1 MFTLEPALDIP
12 SDSETLL
19 RSHAKDAIVVT
30 ETTYLNDDMQETSGP
45 SSAFTVE
52 DNTVCIVGMACHLPG
67 GITSPSGLWDYV
79 YNKKTAQCTVPLDRY
94 NIEGFYHKDGSRA
107 GVMSVDGGYFI
118 KEDVRKFD
126 PSFFGINNLE
136 ASYMDPQQRKL
147 LEVVYECFENAGLS
161 MEDVSGS
168 NTAVFVGN
176 FTVDYSVM
184 QSRDT
189 DYVHRLAATGGG
201 TSIMS
206 NRISH
211 VFNLHGPSFTLDTAC
226 SSTIYA
232 LHQAVNAIKNGDCDS
247 AIVAGANL
255 ITSPE
260 QHFGTAKGGF
270 LSATS
275 ACHTFDTSADGY
287 ARAEALNAIYI
298 TRLSSAMKSDRKVH
312 AVIRGTA
319 INANGKTPGITLPD
333 AKMQAA
339 VIRKAYQNAGLSFA
353 DTDYVECHGT
363 GTPVGDPIE
372 VDGIAA
378 CFAGREGEPL
388 RIGSVKTNM
397 GHSEAAS
404 GLTSIIKVA
413 LAFEHGVIPPT
424 YGVKNVNPKLKL
436 KERNMKVLTEVEAW
450 PRALRRASVNS
461 FGYGGANGH
470 VILESIGSY
479 FVGSMVSSPV
489 SRTLASPYESDKDQV
504 FVLPFSASSSKSLE
518 ARRKQAIEAMEKTEP
533 NAVKALSAAMSK
545 RQTKMRLRDF
555 ILASAKPDSQPS
567 LIEMADTGDK
577 ASSGAQPLPFAFV
590 FTGQG
595 AQYAN
600 MAKELIEQDSG
611 FLASIR
617 DLDEVLQSL
626 PAEYKPSWTLEQ
638 TLLDKPTV
646 SKINDVTRSQP
657 ICTAVQVA
665 LVNMLRSWGVTPTAV
680 IGHSSGEIAAAY
692 GAGLLTASE
701 AILAAYFRGF
711 AVGKLLSR
719 GNMMAA
725 GVSPDAANSLIE
737 QLGLKEVRVACVN
750 APESVTISGTVND
763 IDALQAELQKEGK
776 FARKLETG
784 GRAYHSHMMVEI
796 GDLYETL
803 VTPYFT
809 SKKAVEMEA
818 EMFSTVGHSADVL
831 GTVDLSTN
839 MASYFRKNL
848 EQPVQFSAGLT
859 KMITGDK
866 YHLIEIGPH
875 SALKGPIQQI
885 RTGAKRDKEAV
896 PYSPTLVRKENA
908 YVCLKKLAGTLFSF
922 GHNLDWYAV
931 NSVPRHRALLTPP
944 LASYPWDYSKPLLW
958 HEPRASIEHRLRKH
972 IRHELLGTRATAGN
986 GIEWSWRNMPRM
998 SEMPWLRDHKLGE
1011 SQVVLPGAAYMAIAI
1026 EALSQ
1031 VLDVKDKLVAGEAFS
1046 FEFENINISAA
1057 FVVPD
1062 ENDAEA
1068 DSTEL
1073 HTVMSQRKISTAN
1086 TSGNWYEFSIS
1097 SWVSTVATL
1106 HCMGSIRVTES
1117 ALEPKDGS
1125 VEISGQGH
1133 EVWGM
1138 SRWYTKAKEE
1148 GLNFGPTFQS
1158 LTSLHTDGNRTST
1171 DSIATTYLAP
1181 PSAAANGMFYAMHP
1195 ITIDACFQAAIMGG
1209 TAGNVNTLRAYVPV
1223 FISNCS
1229 IQIPQGGSAALGSEE
1244 VRIHSRMEK
1253 TGFSTRAVA
1262 FTLRLPDGTPAIDM
1276 PHLRMNAYTGKAPVE
1291 PETSIYLQRQPCLRV
1306 QWKPDVLRLQPG
1318 SENAIQEYIS
1328 SFSEQQSDDLNDNG
1342 ALMVFAALLDLFGH
1356 KVPRMSV
1363 LELGQERQWTPKDCQ
1378 SILGKDTAFPRFRL
1392 WNDGKLGEDSKIAI
1406 ENAKSSDPYDAIL
1419 IPHLSVS
1426 KKLWSNAVEE
1436 VISRV
1441 SDDGIVIT
1449 RKTKDA
1455 VSALKAAGFVTLEL
1469 PNETLIAV
1477 RGPKQTGLENKEV
1490 VIVKPNQSSPSIDSL
1505 ADAVA
1510 AHLKKNAGVVQL
1522 STVTIDSIETAN
1534 LNDQVVCVS
1543 LLEMEH
1549 EFLATI
1555 SSEDMDRFRKIT
1567 DNVGDLLWLTG
1578 ANMLSA
1584 PNPDLTLSSGLSRA
1598 LMLEQPALR
1607 YAVLDIGADA
1617 AKPNYVESICNNVSA
1632 ALTFRYATDDKEFIQ
1647 KDGILYISRFAPDVE
1662 LNALFRQRMTP
1673 DTMKLVPL
1681 GEVGPAKLSIGQVGM
1696 TDTIHF
1702 QQVSER
1708 KTTPP
1713 AGFVDVDLRAVGLNA
1728 KDIYAL
1734 NGRAETRSATTAL
1747 DFGGVIS
1754 AIGPDVKHLQVG
1766 DRVAG
1771 FVPNHFGTTERV
1783 TVQAVHKMLP
1793 EEEFAVL
1800 PTLLTVYCTAL
1811 VALRDRA
1818 HLRAGE
1824 SILIHSGAGAFG
1836 LAAITM
1842 AKHMGA
1848 TVFATV
1854 GSQSKRDYLVNEM
1867 GVPTENI
1874 FHSRNASFMD
1884 DIMAATGGRGVNVIV
1899 NSLVGDLMHAS
1910 WSCIAPFGR
1919 FVEIGKRELIDAGKL
1934 DMRIFLKN
1942 ATFTAFDLSEF
1953 FYAEDNYYQNVVYS
1967 YTAEVIELYRAGI
1980 IKASPIATFDVAEIG
1995 QAYRYFGNKDRVGK
2009 VVISMENPNSLVQVV
2024 PAAYQSVFHPE
2035 KTYLL
2040 VGCLGGLGRSLSRW
2054 MMSRGARKFCF
2065 LGRSGCDKP
2074 SAAELVNRLRDAGAS
2089 VTVVRGD
2096 VSNEDQVREAVA
2108 ASAKDGPIG
2117 GVVQAAM
2124 GLSEALFSVM
2134 TNKAWHTGI
2143 QPKWRGSWNLHNA
2156 LEGHDA
2162 DLDFF
2167 LLTSSISGS
2176 CGTATESNYCSAN
2189 GFLDTFARWRRSQ
2202 GKPAVSV
2209 GLGMISEV
2217 GYLHENPEIEAMLLR
2232 KGIQPLNEDEFLQV
2246 LDYGIAGPGSDA
2258 EFARGVPMTSES
2270 AHILTGLESYGVRK
2284 LMAQG
2289 FEVNNGVMD
2298 ESRTSILAA
2307 SLLSE
2312 KDAKEEEKGADIG
2325 QLLAAAEWVKD
2336 VPANAL
2342 SMLMSEASAPTM
2354 LDAILRLTKKRF
2366 SNLILMQLDAVDDRA
2381 PLPSFGVDSM
2391 LAAEFR
2397 TWFFNTFKIDVPF
2410 LDIVSPQKSLH
2421 TLAEFVE
2428 EKLMASWAS

>member
-1 MFTLEPALDIP
+1 MFTLEPALDAL
-12 SDSETLL
+12 SDSDSAL
-19 RSHAKDAIVVT
+19 RGAKDAVVLT
-30 ETTYLNDDMQETSGP
+30 ETAYLSDEAQETSGP
-45 SSAFTVE
+45 SSDFAVE

-79 YNKKTAQCTVPLDRY
+79 YNKKSAQCTVPLDRY

-107 GVMSVDGGYFI
+107 GVMNVDGGYFI
-118 KEDVRKFD
+118 QEDVRNFD
-126 PSFFGINNLE
+126 ASFFGINNLE

-232 LHQAVNAIKNGDCDS
+232 LHQAINAIKNRDCDS
-247 AIVAGANL
+247 AVVAGANL

-270 LSATS
+270 LSPTS
-275 ACHTFDTSADGY
+275 TCHTFDISADGY
-287 ARAEALNAIYI
+287 ARAEALNAIYV
-298 TRLSSAMKSDRKVH
+298 TRLSSAIKSERKIH

-424 YGVKNVNPKLKL
+424 YGVKNLNPKLRL

-450 PRALRRASVNS
+450 PRALRRAGVNS

-470 VILESIGSY
+470 VILESIDSY
-479 FVGSMVSSPV
+479 FVGSLVSSP
-489 SRTLASPYESDKDQV
+489 TLKSLPPPHESDKGQV

-518 ARRKQAIEAMEKTEP
+518 ARRRQAIEMLEKTEANGLKP
-533 NAVKALSAAMSK
+533 LAIAMSK
-545 RQTKMRLRDF
+545 RQTKMRLRDY
-555 ILASAKPDSQPS
+555 ILASAKPGSQPTP
-567 LIEMADTGDK
+567 LEMADVGDK
-577 ASSGAQPLPFAFV
+577 AGSSAQPLLFGFV

-600 MAKELIEQDSG
+600 MAKELVEHDAG

-638 TLLDKPTV
+638 TILDKPSE

-657 ICTAVQVA
+657 ICTAVQIA
-665 LVNMLRSWGVTPTAV
+665 LVNTLRSWGVTPTSV

-692 GAGLLTASE
+692 SAGHLTASE

-711 AVGKLLSR
+711 AVGQLQSR
-719 GNMMAA
+719 GCMMAA
-725 GVSPDAANSLIE
+725 GITPESANALIE
-737 QLGLKEVRVACVN
+737 KLGLKEVRVACVN
-750 APESVTISGTVND
+750 APESVTLSGAVKD
-763 IDALQAELQKEGK
+763 VDALQSELQTEGK

-784 GRAYHSHMMVEI
+784 GRAYHSHMMAEI
-796 GDLYETL
+796 GDMYEAL
-803 VTPYFT
+803 VSPYMAT
-809 SKKAVEMEA
+809 KSVADSDA
-818 EMFSTVGHSADVL
+818 TMFSTVGHSSDGLKVIEPR
-831 GTVDLSTN
+831 TN
-839 MASYFRKNL
+839 MASYFRTNL
-848 EQPVQFSAGLT
+848 EQPVQFSAGLAT
-859 KMITGDK
+859 MITGQK
-866 YHLIEIGPH
+866 HHLIEIGPH

-885 RTGAKRDKEAV
+885 RSSAKLDKEAV

-908 YVCLKKLAGTLFSF
+908 YLCLKKLAGTLYSY
-922 GHNLDWYAV
+922 GHNLDWHSV
-931 NSVPRHRALLTPP
+931 NGISRYRALPTPP
-944 LASYPWDYSKPLLW
+944 LASYPWDYSKPLPW
-958 HEPRASIEHRLRKH
+958 HEPRASVEHRLRKH

-986 GIEWSWRNMPRM
+986 GIEWCWRNIPRM
-998 SEMPWLRDHKLGE
+998 SEMSWLRDHKLGE
-1011 SQVVLPGAAYMAIAI
+1011 TQVVLPGAAYMAMAI

-1031 VLDVKDKLVAGEAFS
+1031 VQDIKGALIAGEAFS
-1046 FEFENINISAA
+1046 FDFENVNISAA

-1062 ENDAEA
+1062 ESDSTA

-1073 HTVMSQRKISTAN
+1073 HTVMSRRKISTTN
-1086 TSGNWYEFSIS
+1086 TSADWHEFSIS
-1097 SWVSTVATL
+1097 SWVSGVAML
-1106 HCMGSIRVTES
+1106 HCMGSIRVVNSTLKPE
-1117 ALEPKDGS
+1117 DGA
-1125 VEISGQGH
+1125 VLIQENGH

-1148 GLNFGPTFQS
+1148 GLNFGSSFQS
-1158 LTSLHTDGNRTST
+1158 LTSLHTDGNREST
-1171 DSIATTYLAP
+1171 DSIATTLLDP
-1181 PSAAANGMFYAMHP
+1181 PSAATAGMFYAMHP

-1209 TAGNVNTLRAYVPV
+1209 TAGNINTLRAYVPV
-1223 FISNCS
+1223 FISSCS
-1229 IQIPQGGSAALGSEE
+1229 IQIPKGGSASLGTEE

-1262 FTLRLPDGTPAIDM
+1262 FTLRLPDGTPVIDM

-1291 PETSIYLQRQPCLRV
+1291 PEASIYLQRQPCLRV

-1318 SENAIQEYIS
+1318 SEDAIQAYIA
-1328 SFSEQQSDDLNDNG
+1328 SFAAEQSEDLNDNG
-1342 ALMVFAALLDLFGH
+1342 ALVVFAALLDLYGH

-1363 LELGQERQWTPKDCQ
+1363 LELGQERHWTPKDCQ

-1392 WNDGKLGEDSKIAI
+1392 WNDGKFGNDGRITVEDTKYPG
-1406 ENAKSSDPYDAIL
+1406 PYDVVL

-1426 KKLWSNAVEE
+1426 RTLWARAADNILSL
-1436 VISRV
+1436 V
-1441 SDDGIVIT
+1441 SDDGIIIT

-1455 VSALKAAGFVTLEL
+1455 VLALQAEGFVSVQLS
-1469 PNETLIAV
+1469 NETLIAV
-1477 RGPKQTGLENKEV
+1477 RGPKQTEQQTKEV
-1490 VIVKPNQSSPSIDSL
+1490 VIVKPNQSSSSIDLLATAVEAHLRETGVVKLRTKTLDSIDS
-1505 ADAVA
+1505 V
-1510 AHLKKNAGVVQL
+1510 
-1522 STVTIDSIETAN
+1522 N
-1534 LNDQVVCVS
+1534 LNEHVACLS
-1543 LLEMEH
+1543 FLEMEH
-1549 EFLATI
+1549 EFLATM

-1567 DNVGDLLWLTG
+1567 DNVGCLLWLTG
-1578 ANMLSA
+1578 ANMLSD

-1607 YAVLDIGADA
+1607 YTILDVGADLP
-1617 AKPNYVESICNNVSA
+1617 KLNYKESICNSMTA
-1632 ALTFRYATDDKEFIQ
+1632 ALTCRYDTDDKEFIQ
-1647 KDGILYISRFAPDVE
+1647 KEGVLYISRFAPDVE
-1662 LNALFRQRMTP
+1662 LNALFRQRMSP
-1673 DTMKLVPL
+1673 GAMKLVPL
-1681 GEVGPAKLSIGQVGM
+1681 GQVGPAKLSIGQVGM

-1713 AGFVDVDLRAVGLNA
+1713 AGFVDVELRAVGLNA

-1754 AIGPDVKHLQVG
+1754 AVGPDVEHLKVG

-1783 TVQAVHKMLP
+1783 PMQAVHKMLLK
-1793 EEEFAVL
+1793 EEFTVL

-1811 VALRDRA
+1811 VALKDRA

-1854 GSQSKRDYLVNEM
+1854 GSRAKRDYLINEM
-1867 GVPTENI
+1867 GVPPENI

-1884 DIMAATGGRGVNVIV
+1884 DILATTSGRGVNVIV

-1934 DMRIFLKN
+1934 DMRVFLKN

-1953 FYAEDNYYQNVVYS
+1953 FYAEESYYQDVVYG
-1967 YTAEVIELYRAGI
+1967 YTAQVIDMYRAGI
-1980 IKASPIATFDVAEIG
+1980 IKPSPIATFDVADIG

-2009 VVISMENPNSLVQVV
+2009 VVISLENPNSLVQVV
-2024 PAAYQSVFHPE
+2024 PLSYQSVFDPD

-2065 LGRSGCDKP
+2065 LGRSGCDKS
-2074 SAAELVNRLRDAGAS
+2074 SAAELVKRLRDAGAN

-2096 VSNEDQVREAVA
+2096 VSNEDHVREAVA
-2108 ASAKDGPIG
+2108 TCAKDGPLG

-2143 QPKWRGSWNLHNA
+2143 QPKWKGSWNLHNA
-2156 LEGHDA
+2156 LEGHDSQ
-2162 DLDFF
+2162 LDFF
-2167 LLTSSISGS
+2167 LLTSSVSGS

-2189 GFLDTFARWRRSQ
+2189 GFLDSFARWRRSQ

-2217 GYLHENPEIEAMLLR
+2217 GYLHENPDIEAMLLR

-2246 LDYGIAGPGSDA
+2246 LDYGISGPGSDG
-2258 EFARGVPMTSES
+2258 EFIRGAPMSSES

-2312 KDAKEEEKGADIG
+2312 KDAKEDEKGADAG
-2325 QLLAAAEWVKD
+2325 QLLAASEWVKD
-2336 VPANAL
+2336 VPKSAL
-2342 SMLMSEASAPTM
+2342 SILMPEASAPTM
-2354 LDAILRLTKKRF
+2354 LEAILRLTKKRF
-2366 SNLILMQLDAVDDRA
+2366 SNLILMQLDAVDDSA

-2397 TWFFNTFKIDVPF
+2397 TWFFNTFKVDVPF
-2410 LDIVSPQKSLH
+2410 LDIVSPQKSLR

-2428 EKLMASWAS
+2428 EKLIASWSG

>member
-12 SDSETLL
+12 SDSESLL
-19 RSHAKDAIVVT
+19 HSHTKKAIVVT
-30 ETTYLNDDMQETSGP
+30 ETSYLNDDIQETSGP
-45 SSAFTVE
+45 SSDVTIE

-79 YNKKTAQCTVPLDRY
+79 YNKKSAQCTVPLDRY

-107 GVMSVDGGYFI
+107 GAMSVDGGYFI
-118 KEDVRKFD
+118 QEDVRKFD

-147 LEVVYECFENAGLS
+147 LEVVYECFENSGLS

-232 LHQAVNAIKNGDCDS
+232 LHQAVNAIKNGDCDA

-270 LSATS
+270 LSPTS

-339 VIRKAYQNAGLSFA
+339 VIRKAYQNAGLLFS

-424 YGVKNVNPKLKL
+424 YGIKNLNPKLKL
-436 KERNMKVLTEVEAW
+436 KERNIKVLTEVEAW
-450 PRALRRASVNS
+450 PRALRRAGVNS

-470 VILESIGSY
+470 VILESIDSY
-479 FVGSMVSSPV
+479 FVGSLVSSPIT
-489 SRTLASPYESDKDQV
+489 RTLPDPYESDKDQI
-504 FVLPFSASSSKSLE
+504 FVLPFSASSTKSLE
-518 ARRKQAIEAMEKTEP
+518 ARRKQAVEAMEKSEVNTLKP
-533 NAVKALSAAMSK
+533 LAAAMGK
-545 RQTKMRLRDF
+545 HLTKMRLRDYV
-555 ILASAKPDSQPS
+555 LASANISSQPT
-567 LIEMADTGDK
+567 LIEIADAGDK
-577 ASSGAQPLPFAFV
+577 ASPGTQPLPIAFV

-600 MAKELIEQDSG
+600 MAKELIEQDFG

-617 DLDEVLQSL
+617 DLDEILQSL
-626 PAEYKPSWTLEQ
+626 PSEYKPSWTLEQ
-638 TLLDKPTV
+638 TILDKVAT
-646 SKINDVTRSQP
+646 SNINDVTRSQP
-657 ICTAVQVA
+657 ICTAVQIT
-665 LVNMLRSWGVTPTAV
+665 LVNILRSWGVVPSAV

-711 AVGKLLSR
+711 AVGQLQSR
-719 GNMMAA
+719 GTMMAA
-725 GVSPDAANSLIE
+725 GITPDSANALIG
-737 QLGLKEVRVACVN
+737 QLGLEEVRVACVN
-750 APESVTISGTVND
+750 APESVTLSGTAKD
-763 IDALQAELQKEGK
+763 IDILQAELQKEGK
-776 FARKLETG
+776 FVRKLETG
-784 GRAYHSHMMVEI
+784 GRAYHSHMMAEI
-796 GDLYETL
+796 GDLYESL

-809 SKKAVEMEA
+809 NKTVDEMEA
-818 EMFSTVGHSADVL
+818 KMFSTVGHSADAL
-831 GTVDLSTN
+831 GTINQSTN
-839 MASYFRKNL
+839 MAWYFRKNL
-848 EQPVQFSAGLT
+848 EQPVQFCAGLT
-859 KMITGDK
+859 NMITSSK
-866 YHLIEIGPH
+866 YHLIEVGPH
-875 SALKGPIQQI
+875 SALKGPIKQI
-885 RTGAKRDKEAV
+885 RTSAKHDKDTI

-908 YVCLKKLAGTLFSF
+908 YVCLKKLAGTLFSY
-922 GHNLDWYAV
+922 GHSLDWYAI
-931 NSVPRHRALLTPP
+931 NNVPRYRALPTPP

-958 HEPRASIEHRLRKH
+958 HEPRASVEHRLRKH
-972 IRHELLGTRATAGN
+972 VRHELLGTRATAGN
-986 GIEWSWRNMPRM
+986 GTEWCWRNIPRM

-1011 SQVVLPGAAYMAIAI
+1011 SQVVLPGAAYMAMAI

-1031 VLDVKDKLVAGEAFS
+1031 VQNIKAQLVAGSPFS
-1046 FEFENINISAA
+1046 FEFENVNISAA

-1062 ENDAEA
+1062 ESDAEA
-1068 DSTEL
+1068 DNTEL
-1073 HTVMSQRKISTAN
+1073 HTVLTPRKISTAN
-1086 TSGNWYEFSIS
+1086 TSANWHEFSIS
-1097 SWVSTVATL
+1097 SWVSGVATL
-1106 HCMGSIRVTES
+1106 HCMGSIRVVKSTMK
-1117 ALEPKDGS
+1117 PKDGS
-1125 VEISGQGH
+1125 VMISDDGH

-1138 SRWYTKAKEE
+1138 SRWYNKAKEE
-1148 GLNFGPTFQS
+1148 GLNFGPMFQS
-1158 LTSLHTDGNRTST
+1158 LTSLHTDGNRNST
-1171 DSIATTYLAP
+1171 DSIATTHLQP
-1181 PSAAANGMFYAMHP
+1181 PSPAATGMFYAIHP

-1209 TAGNVNTLRAYVPV
+1209 TAGNINTLRAYVPV
-1223 FISNCS
+1223 FVSRCS
-1229 IQIPQGGSAALGSEE
+1229 IQIPQGGSASLGKKE
-1244 VRIHSRMEK
+1244 VRIHSRIEK

-1318 SENAIQEYIS
+1318 SESAIREYIS
-1328 SFSEQQSDDLNDNG
+1328 SFASQQSDDLNDNG
-1342 ALMVFAALLDLFGH
+1342 ALIVFAALLDLFGH

-1363 LELGQERQWTPKDCQ
+1363 LELGKECQWTPKDCQ
-1378 SILGKDTAFPRFRL
+1378 PILGKDTVFPRFRL
-1392 WNDGKLGEDSKIAI
+1392 WEDGRLDDDNKIVVNNTKNSAL
-1406 ENAKSSDPYDAIL
+1406 YDVVL

-1426 KKLWSNAVEE
+1426 KEIWAKAADEITSL
-1436 VISRV
+1436 I
-1441 SDDGIVIT
+1441 SDDGIIIT
-1449 RKTKDA
+1449 RRTKDA
-1455 VSALKAAGFVTLEL
+1455 VSALKVAGFAALEL
-1469 PNETLIAV
+1469 PNETLVAV
-1477 RGPKQTGLENKEV
+1477 RSPKKTGLEGKEV
-1490 VIVKPNQSSPSIDSL
+1490 VIVTPKEDSPFISSL
-1505 ADAVA
+1505 ATAVA
-1510 AHLKKNAGVVQL
+1510 THLKMAAGVEHL
-1522 STVTIDSIETAN
+1522 TTITIDSIETVN
-1534 LNDQVVCVS
+1534 LNAQVVCIS

-1578 ANMLSA
+1578 ANMLSS

-1607 YAVLDIGADA
+1607 YAILDVGADIS
-1617 AKPNYVESICNNVSA
+1617 KPHSLDSIFNSISA
-1632 ALTFRYATDDKEFIQ
+1632 ALTFRYVTDDNEFIQ
-1647 KDGILYISRFAPDVE
+1647 RDGILYVSRFAPDIE

-1673 DTMKLVPL
+1673 EAMKLVPL

-1702 QQVSER
+1702 QQLSER
-1708 KTTPP
+1708 KAPPP
-1713 AGFVDVDLRAVGLNA
+1713 AGYVDVDLRAVGLNA
-1728 KDIYAL
+1728 KDVYAL

-1754 AIGPDVKHLQVG
+1754 AIGPDVKHLKVG
-1766 DRVAG
+1766 DHVAG
-1771 FVPNHFGTTERV
+1771 FFPNHFGTTERV
-1783 TVQAVHKMLP
+1783 PVQAVHKMLQ
-1793 EEEFAVL
+1793 EEEFTIL

-1836 LAAITM
+1836 LAAITL

-1854 GSQSKRDYLVNEM
+1854 GSQSKREYLVEEM

-1874 FHSRNASFMD
+1874 FNSRNASFME
-1884 DIMAATGGRGVNVIV
+1884 DIVSATGGRGVNVIV

-1934 DMRIFLKN
+1934 DMRVFLKN

-1953 FYAEDNYYQNVVYS
+1953 FYAEDTYYQDVVYG
-1967 YTAEVIELYRAGI
+1967 YTAEVIEMYRAGI
-1980 IKASPIATFDVAEIG
+1980 IKSSPITSFDVAEIG
-1995 QAYRYFGNKDRVGK
+1995 HAYRYFGNKDRVGK
-2009 VVISMENPNSLVQVV
+2009 VVISMENPKSLVQVV
-2024 PAAYQSVFHPE
+2024 PASYQSVFHPE

-2054 MMSRGARKFCF
+2054 MMARGARKFCF

-2074 SAAELVNRLRDAGAS
+2074 SASELVNRLRYAGAS

-2108 ASAKDGPIG
+2108 ACAKEGPIG
-2117 GVVQAAM
+2117 GIVQAAM

-2134 TNKAWHTGI
+2134 SNKAWHTGI
-2143 QPKWRGSWNLHNA
+2143 QPKWKGSWNLHNA

-2176 CGTATESNYCSAN
+2176 CGTATESNYCAAN
-2189 GFLDTFARWRRSQ
+2189 GFLDSFARWRRSQ

-2232 KGIQPLNEDEFLQV
+2232 KGIQPLNEDEFLQI
-2246 LDYGIAGPGSDA
+2246 LDYGISGPGSDA
-2258 EFARGVPMTSES
+2258 EFTRGMPMTSDC

-2312 KDAKEEEKGADIG
+2312 KDAKEEAKGADVG
-2325 QLLAAAEWVKD
+2325 LLLAAAEWVKD
-2336 VPANAL
+2336 IPANAL
-2342 SMLMSEASAPTM
+2342 PMLMPEASAPTM

-2410 LDIVSPQKSLH
+2410 LDIVSPQKSLK

-2428 EKLMASWAS
+2428 GKLIASWAN

>member
-12 SDSETLL
+12 SDSESLL
-19 RSHAKDAIVVT
+19 RSHAKEAMVVT
-30 ETTYLNDDMQETSGP
+30 ETSYLNDDIQDTSGP

-79 YNKKTAQCTVPLDRY
+79 YNKKSAQCTVPLDRY
-94 NIEGFYHKDGSRA
+94 NIEGFYHEDGSRA
-107 GVMSVDGGYFI
+107 GVMSIDGGYFI
-118 KEDVRKFD
+118 QEDVRKFD
-126 PSFFGINNLE
+126 ASFFGINNLE

-232 LHQAVNAIKNGDCDS
+232 LHQAVNAIKNGDCDA

-270 LSATS
+270 LSPTS

-298 TRLSSAMKSDRKVH
+298 TRLSSAMKSDRKIH

-339 VIRKAYQNAGLSFA
+339 VIRKAYQNSGLSFA

-424 YGVKNVNPKLKL
+424 YGIKNLNPKLKL

-450 PRALRRASVNS
+450 PRALRRAGVNS

-470 VILESIGSY
+470 VILESIDSY
-479 FVGSMVSSPV
+479 FVGSLVSSPV
-489 SRTLASPYESDKDQV
+489 TRALSYPYELDKDQI

-518 ARRKQAIEAMEKTEP
+518 ARRKQAIEAMEKSEA
-533 NAVKALSAAMSK
+533 NALKPLAAAMSK
-545 RQTKMRLRDF
+545 RQTKMRLRDYV
-555 ILASAKPDSQPS
+555 LASANHSSQPT
-567 LIEMADTGDK
+567 LIEMADVGDK
-577 ASSGAQPLPFAFV
+577 PSSGAQPLPFAFV

-600 MAKELIEQDSG
+600 MAKELIEQDFG
-611 FLASIR
+611 FVSSIR

-638 TLLDKPTV
+638 TILDKPAA

-665 LVNMLRSWGVTPTAV
+665 LVNMLQSWGVTPTAV

-711 AVGKLLSR
+711 AVGQLKTR
-719 GNMMAA
+719 GRMMAA
-725 GVSPDAANSLIE
+725 GITRESANALIK
-737 QLGLKEVRVACVN
+737 QLELKEVRVACVN
-750 APESVTISGTVND
+750 APESVTLSGSVKD
-763 IDALQAELQKEGK
+763 IDAIQAELHKEGK

-796 GDLYETL
+796 GDLYESL
-803 VTPYFT
+803 VTPYLT
-809 SKKAVEMEA
+809 SNKVAEIEA
-818 EMFSTVGHSADVL
+818 QMFSTVGHSPDGL
-831 GTVDLSTN
+831 GTVDLFTN

-859 KMITGDK
+859 SMITGNN

-875 SALKGPIQQI
+875 SALKGPVQQI
-885 RTGAKRDKEAV
+885 RTSAKRDKEAI
-896 PYSPTLVRKENA
+896 PYSPTLVRKESA
-908 YVCLKKLAGTLFSF
+908 YVRLKMLAGTLFSY
-922 GHNLDWYAV
+922 GHNLDWYAI
-931 NSVPRHRALLTPP
+931 NNVPRYRVLPTPP
-944 LASYPWDYSKPLLW
+944 LASYPWDYSKPLPW
-958 HEPRASIEHRLRKH
+958 HEPRASVEHRLRKH
-972 IRHELLGTRATAGN
+972 VRHELLGTRATAGN
-986 GIEWSWRNMPRM
+986 GIDWFWRNIPRM
-998 SEMPWLRDHKLGE
+998 SEMPWLHDHKLGE
-1011 SQVVLPGAAYMAIAI
+1011 SQVVLPGAAYMAMSI

-1031 VLDVKDKLVAGEAFS
+1031 VQDIKSKLVAGQPFS
-1046 FEFENINISAA
+1046 FEFENVNISAA

-1062 ENDAEA
+1062 EKDAEA
-1068 DSTEL
+1068 GNTEL
-1073 HTVMSQRKISTAN
+1073 HTVMSPRKISTAN
-1086 TSGNWYEFSIS
+1086 SSGNWHEFSIS
-1097 SWVSTVATL
+1097 SWISGVATL
-1106 HCMGSIRVTES
+1106 HCMGSIRVVES
-1117 ALEPKDGS
+1117 AMKPKDGS
-1125 VEISGQGH
+1125 VMISSSGH

-1138 SRWYTKAKEE
+1138 SRWYAKAKEE

-1171 DSIATTYLAP
+1171 DSVATTVLDP
-1181 PSAAANGMFYAMHP
+1181 PSAAATGMFYAMHP

-1209 TAGNVNTLRAYVPV
+1209 TAGNINTLRAYVPV
-1223 FISNCS
+1223 FVSSCS
-1229 IQIPQGGSAALGSEE
+1229 IQIPQGGSACLGDEE
-1244 VRIHSRMEK
+1244 IRIHSRMEK

-1318 SENAIQEYIS
+1318 SETAIREYIA
-1328 SFSEQQSDDLNDNG
+1328 SFAAQQSDDLNDNG
-1342 ALMVFAALLDLFGH
+1342 ALIVFAALLDLFGH

-1363 LELGQERQWTPKDCQ
+1363 LELGQDCQWTPKDCQ
-1378 SILGKDTAFPRFRL
+1378 SILGKSTAFPRFRL
-1392 WNDGKLGEDSKIAI
+1392 WDDGKLGDDSKIVVD
-1406 ENAKSSDPYDAIL
+1406 NAKSSDPYDVVL

-1426 KKLWSNAVEE
+1426 KKIWAKAAAQIAPL
-1436 VISRV
+1436 V
-1441 SDDGIVIT
+1441 SDDGILIT

-1455 VSALKAAGFVTLEL
+1455 IPVLQTAGFVILEL

-1477 RGPKQTGLENKEV
+1477 HSPKQTGLENKEV
-1490 VIVKPNQSSPSIDSL
+1490 VIVKPNETSPSINAL
-1505 ADAVA
+1505 ATAVA
-1510 AHLKKNAGVVQL
+1510 THLKRNAGIEQL
-1522 STVTIDSIETAN
+1522 RTVTIDNIDTVS
-1534 LNDQVVCVS
+1534 LNAQVVCVS
-1543 LLEMEH
+1543 LLELER

-1607 YAVLDIGADA
+1607 YAILDVGADVF
-1617 AKPNYVESICNNVSA
+1617 KPNSMESICNSISA
-1632 ALTFRYATDDKEFIQ
+1632 VLPFRYATDDNEFIQ
-1647 KDGILYISRFAPDVE
+1647 KDGILYVSRFAPDVE
-1662 LNALFRQRMTP
+1662 LNAMFRQRMTP
-1673 DTMKLVPL
+1673 ETMKLVPL

-1696 TDTIHF
+1696 TDSIHF
-1702 QQVSER
+1702 QQISER

-1734 NGRAETRSATTAL
+1734 NGRAETRSVTTAL

-1754 AIGPDVKHLQVG
+1754 AVGPDVEHLKVG

-1783 TVQAVHKMLP
+1783 TVQAIHKMLP
-1793 EEEFAVL
+1793 EEEFTVL

-1842 AKHMGA
+1842 AKHIGA
-1848 TVFATV
+1848 TVYATV
-1854 GSQSKRDYLVNEM
+1854 GSQSKREYLVKEM

-1874 FHSRNASFMD
+1874 FNSRNASFKE
-1884 DIMAATGGRGVNVIV
+1884 DIVATTGGRGVDVIV

-1934 DMRIFLKN
+1934 DMRVFLKN
-1942 ATFTAFDLSEF
+1942 VTFTAFDLSEF
-1953 FYAEDNYYQNVVYS
+1953 FYAEDTYYQNVVYG
-1967 YTAEVIELYRAGI
+1967 YTAEVIDMYRAGI
-1980 IKASPIATFDVAEIG
+1980 IKSSPIATFDVAEIG

-2009 VVISMENPNSLVQVV
+2009 VVISMENPKSLVQVV
-2024 PAAYQSVFHPE
+2024 PASYQSVFHPE
-2035 KTYLL
+2035 KIYFL

-2108 ASAKDGPIG
+2108 ACAKDGPIG

-2143 QPKWRGSWNLHNA
+2143 QPKWKGSWNLHNA
-2156 LEGHDA
+2156 LEAHDA

-2189 GFLDTFARWRRSQ
+2189 GFLDSFARWRRSR

-2217 GYLHENPEIEAMLLR
+2217 GYLHENPDIEAMLLR

-2246 LDYGIAGPGSDA
+2246 LDYGISGPGSDA
-2258 EFARGVPMTSES
+2258 ELARGVPMTTES

-2312 KDAKEEEKGADIG
+2312 KDAKEGEKGADVG

-2336 VPANAL
+2336 VPTNAL
-2342 SMLMSEASAPTM
+2342 SMLLPEASAPTM

-2366 SNLILMQLDAVDDRA
+2366 SNLILMQLDAVDDSA

-2397 TWFFNTFKIDVPF
+2397 TWFFNIFKIDVPF
-2410 LDIVSPQKSLH
+2410 LDIISPQKSLH
-2421 TLAEFVE
+2421 TLAKFVE
-2428 EKLMASWAS
+2428 EKLVASWTS

>member
-1 MFTLEPALDIP
+1 MFTLEPSLEVL
-12 SDSETLL
+12 SDSDSVL
-19 RSHAKDAIVVT
+19 RSAKNAVAVT
-30 ETTYLNDDMQETSGP
+30 ETAYLGDEAQETSGP
-45 SSAFTVE
+45 SSDFAVE

-79 YNKKTAQCTVPLDRY
+79 YNKKSAQCTVPLDRY

-107 GVMSVDGGYFI
+107 GVMNVDGGYFI
-118 KEDVRKFD
+118 QEDVRNFD
-126 PSFFGINNLE
+126 ASFFGINNLE

-232 LHQAVNAIKNGDCDS
+232 LHQAVNAIKNGDCDA

-270 LSATS
+270 LSPTS
-275 ACHTFDTSADGY
+275 ACHTFDVSADGY

-298 TRLSSAMKSDRKVH
+298 TRLSSAIKSERKVH

-339 VIRKAYQNAGLSFA
+339 VIKKAYQNAGLSFS

-413 LAFEHGVIPPT
+413 LAFEHGVLPPT
-424 YGVKNVNPKLKL
+424 YGVKNLNPKLRL
-436 KERNMKVLTEVEAW
+436 KERNMKVLTEAEAW
-450 PRALRRASVNS
+450 PRALRRAGVNS

-470 VILESIGSY
+470 VILESLDSY
-479 FVGSMVSSPV
+479 FVGSLVSSPTM
-489 SRTLASPYESDKDQV
+489 RTLPAPHESDEEQV

-518 ARRKQAIEAMEKTEP
+518 ARRKQAIEALEKAKVNGLKP
-533 NAVKALSAAMSK
+533 LAIAMSK
-545 RQTKMRLRDF
+545 RQTKMRLRDYV
-555 ILASAKPDSQPS
+555 LASLKPGAQSA
-567 LIEMADTGDK
+567 LLEMADVGDK
-577 ASSGAQPLPFAFV
+577 AGSGAQPLPFGFV

-600 MAKELIEQDSG
+600 MAKELIELDVS

-626 PAEYKPSWTLEQ
+626 PSEHKPSWTLEQ
-638 TLLDKPTV
+638 TILDKPSE

-657 ICTAVQVA
+657 ICTAVQIA
-665 LVNMLRSWGVTPTAV
+665 LVNTLRSWGVTPTAV

-692 GAGLLTASE
+692 SAGHLTASE

-711 AVGKLLSR
+711 AVGQLQSR
-719 GNMMAA
+719 GCMMAA
-725 GVSPDAANSLIE
+725 GITPDRANDLIE
-737 QLGLKEVRVACVN
+737 QLGLREVRVACVN
-750 APESVTISGTVND
+750 APESVTLSGAVQD
-763 IDALQAELQKEGK
+763 IDALQTEIQREGK

-784 GRAYHSHMMVEI
+784 GRAYHSHMMAEI
-796 GDLYETL
+796 GDLYESL
-803 VTPYFT
+803 VTPYIT
-809 SKKAVEMEA
+809 TKSVAA
-818 EMFSTVGHSADVL
+818 ITATLFSTVGQSPDDLKAIEL
-831 GTVDLSTN
+831 GTN
-839 MASYFRKNL
+839 MASYFRRNL

-859 KMITGDK
+859 TMILGQK
-866 YHLIEIGPH
+866 FHLIEIGPH

-885 RTGAKRDKEAV
+885 RSSAKVDKEAV
-896 PYSPTLVRKENA
+896 PYSPTLVRKENS
-908 YVCLKKLAGTLFSF
+908 YVCLKKLAGKLFSH

-931 NSVPRHRALLTPP
+931 NGVSRYRALPTPP
-944 LASYPWDYSKPLLW
+944 LASYPWDYSNPLPW

-986 GIEWSWRNMPRM
+986 GIEWCWRNIPRM

-1011 SQVVLPGAAYMAIAI
+1011 TQVVFPGAAYMAMAI

-1031 VLDVKDKLVAGEAFS
+1031 VQDIKKKLIAGEAFS
-1046 FEFENINISAA
+1046 FEFENVNISAA
-1057 FVVPD
+1057 FVVP
-1062 ENDAEA
+1062 EESDAEA
-1068 DSTEL
+1068 DNTEL
-1073 HTVMSQRKISTAN
+1073 HTVMSRRKISTAN
-1086 TSGNWYEFSIS
+1086 TSGDWHEFLIS
-1097 SWVSTVATL
+1097 SWVSGVATL
-1106 HCMGSIRVTES
+1106 HCMGSIRAAKPTLRPE
-1117 ALEPKDGS
+1117 DGA
-1125 VEISGQGH
+1125 VLIRGNGH

-1148 GLNFGPTFQS
+1148 GLNFGPSFRS
-1158 LTSLHTDGNRTST
+1158 LTSLHTDGNRLST
-1171 DSIATTYLAP
+1171 DSIATTLLDP
-1181 PSAAANGMFYAMHP
+1181 PSAAAAGMFYAMHP

-1209 TAGNVNTLRAYVPV
+1209 TAGNINTLRAYVPV
-1223 FISNCS
+1223 FVSSCS
-1229 IQIPQGGSAALGSEE
+1229 IQIPKGGSASLGSQE

-1306 QWKPDVLRLQPG
+1306 EWKPDVLRLQPG
-1318 SENAIQEYIS
+1318 SEEAIQEYIA
-1328 SFSEQQSDDLNDNG
+1328 SFAAQQSEDLRDNG
-1342 ALMVFAALLDLFGH
+1342 ALVVYAALLDLYGH

-1363 LELGQERQWTPKDCQ
+1363 LELGQDRHWTPKDCQ

-1392 WNDGKLGEDSKIAI
+1392 WDDGKLGEDGKVTV
-1406 ENAKSSDPYDAIL
+1406 ENTKHSGPYDVVL
-1419 IPHLSVS
+1419 IPHLSIS
-1426 KKLWSNAVEE
+1426 RKLWPRAADKILSL
-1436 VISRV
+1436 I

-1455 VSALKAAGFVTLEL
+1455 VSALQTAGFVTLQL
-1469 PNETLIAV
+1469 SNETLVAV
-1477 RGPKQTGLENKEV
+1477 RNPKKKGLATREV
-1490 VIVKPNQSSPSIDSL
+1490 VVIKPDLSSPFIDSL
-1505 ADAVA
+1505 ATAVEG
-1510 AHLKKNAGVVQL
+1510 HLSSAGDVQSRIVTLGSVESVQL
-1522 STVTIDSIETAN
+1522 NDHVT
-1534 LNDQVVCVS
+1534 CVS

-1549 EFLATI
+1549 EFLATM
-1555 SSEDMDRFRKIT
+1555 SSGDMDRFRNIT
-1567 DNVGDLLWLTG
+1567 DNVGSLLWLTG

-1607 YAVLDIGADA
+1607 YTILDVGADIS
-1617 AKPNYVESICNNVSA
+1617 KPDCTDQICSSVTA
-1632 ALTFRYATDDKEFIQ
+1632 ALTFRYDKDDKEFIQ
-1647 KDGILYISRFAPDVE
+1647 KDGVLYISRFAPDVQ
-1662 LNALFRQRMTP
+1662 LNALFRQRMSP
-1673 DTMKLVPL
+1673 GTMKFIPL

-1702 QQVSER
+1702 QQISER

-1734 NGRAETRSATTAL
+1734 NGRAETRAATTAL
-1747 DFGGVIS
+1747 DFGGVVS
-1754 AIGPDVKHLQVG
+1754 AVGPDVEHLKVG

-1783 TVQAVHKMLP
+1783 PVQAVHKMLP
-1793 EEEFAVL
+1793 EEEFTVL

-1811 VALRDRA
+1811 VALKDRT

-1854 GSQSKRDYLVNEM
+1854 GSQSKREYLVNEM
-1867 GVPTENI
+1867 GVPPENI

-1884 DIMAATGGRGVNVIV
+1884 DILAATGGRGVNVIV

-1934 DMRIFLKN
+1934 DMRVFLKN

-1953 FYAEDNYYQNVVYS
+1953 FYAEESYYQDVVYG
-1967 YTAEVIELYRAGI
+1967 YTAQVIEMYRAGI
-1980 IKASPIATFDVAEIG
+1980 IKASPIATFDVADIG

-2009 VVISMENPNSLVQVV
+2009 VVISLENPNSLVQVV
-2024 PAAYQSVFHPE
+2024 PSSYQSVFDPE

-2074 SAAELVNRLRDAGAS
+2074 SAAELVRRLRDAGAN

-2096 VSNEDQVREAVA
+2096 VANEDHVREAVA
-2108 ASAKDGPIG
+2108 ACAKDGPIG

-2162 DLDFF
+2162 QLDFF

-2176 CGTATESNYCSAN
+2176 CGTATESNYCAAN
-2189 GFLDTFARWRRSQ
+2189 GFLDSFARWRRSQ

-2217 GYLHENPEIEAMLLR
+2217 GYLHENPDIEAMLLR

-2246 LDYGIAGPGSDA
+2246 LDYGISGPGSDG
-2258 EFARGVPMTSES
+2258 EFIRGAPMTSES

-2312 KDAKEEEKGADIG
+2312 KDAKEDEKGADAG
-2325 QLLAAAEWVKD
+2325 HLLAAADWVKD
-2336 VPANAL
+2336 VPKSAL
-2342 SMLMSEASAPTM
+2342 SMLMPEASAPTM
-2354 LDAILRLTKKRF
+2354 LEAILRLMKKRF
-2366 SNLILMQLDAVDDRA
+2366 SNLILMQLDAVDDGA

-2397 TWFFNTFKIDVPF
+2397 TWFFNTFKVDVPF
-2410 LDIVSPQKSLH
+2410 LDIVSPQKSLR

-2428 EKLMASWAS
+2428 EKLVASWAG

>member
-1 MFTLEPALDIP
+1 MDALH
-12 SDSETLL
+12 L
-19 RSHAKDAIVVT
+19 
-30 ETTYLNDDMQETSGP
+30 
-45 SSAFTVE
+45 
-52 DNTVCIVGMACHLPG
+52 ACHLPG

-79 YNKKTAQCTVPLDRY
+79 YNKKSAQCTVPLDRY

-118 KEDVRKFD
+118 QEDVRKFD

-232 LHQAVNAIKNGDCDS
+232 LHQAVNAIKNGDCDA

-270 LSATS
+270 LSPTS

-298 TRLSSAMKSDRKVH
+298 TRLSSAMKSDRKIH

-413 LAFEHGVIPPT
+413 LAFEHGMIPPT
-424 YGVKNVNPKLKL
+424 YGVKNLNPKLKL

-450 PRALRRASVNS
+450 PRALRRAGVNS

-470 VILESIGSY
+470 VILESIDSY
-479 FVGSMVSSPV
+479 FVGSLVSSPITRAL
-489 SRTLASPYESDKDQV
+489 SNPYESEKDYV
-504 FVLPFSASSSKSLE
+504 VVIPFSASSGKSLE
-518 ARRKQAIEAMEKTEP
+518 ARRKQAIETVEKTE
-533 NAVKALSAAMSK
+533 ASALKPLAAAMSK
-545 RQTKMRLRDF
+545 RQTKMRLRDYV
-555 ILASAKPDSQPS
+555 LASASSNSQPS
-567 LIEMADTGDK
+567 LIDMTDVGDK
-577 ASSGAQPLPFAFV
+577 ASPGTQPLPFAFV

-600 MAKELIEQDSG
+600 MAKELVEQDFG
-611 FLASIR
+611 FLTSIR

-638 TLLDKPTV
+638 TILDKPAT

-657 ICTAVQVA
+657 ICTAVQVS
-665 LVNMLRSWGVTPTAV
+665 LVNMLQSWGVSPSAV

-692 GAGLLTASE
+692 GSGLLTASE

-711 AVGKLLSR
+711 AVGQLQSR
-719 GNMMAA
+719 GAMMAV
-725 GVSPDAANSLIE
+725 GITPDGAIALIE

-750 APESVTISGTVND
+750 APESVTLSGAVKD
-763 IDALQAELQKEGK
+763 IDSLQAKLQKEKK

-784 GRAYHSHMMVEI
+784 GRAYHSHMMAEI
-796 GDLYETL
+796 GDLYESL
-803 VTPYFT
+803 VTPYIT
-809 SKKAVEMEA
+809 VKKVAEMEVK
-818 EMFSTVGHSADVL
+818 MFSTVGHSIDAL
-831 GTVDLSTN
+831 GTVDLSTE

-848 EQPVQFSAGLT
+848 EQPVQFSAGLAN
-859 KMITGDK
+859 MITSNK

-885 RTGAKRDKEAV
+885 RTSAKRDKEGV
-896 PYSPTLVRKENA
+896 PYSPTLVRKENS
-908 YVCLKKLAGTLFSF
+908 YVCLKKLAGTLFSY
-922 GHNLDWYAV
+922 GHSLDWYAV
-931 NSVPRHRALLTPP
+931 NNVPRYHALPTPP
-944 LASYPWDYSKPLLW
+944 LASYPWDYSKPLPW
-958 HEPRASIEHRLRKH
+958 HEPRASVEHRLRKH
-972 IRHELLGTRATAGN
+972 VRHELLGTRATAGN
-986 GIEWSWRNMPRM
+986 GIEWCWRNIPRM

-1011 SQVVLPGAAYMAIAI
+1011 SQVVLPGAAYMAMAI
-1026 EALSQ
+1026 EAFSQ
-1031 VLDVKDKLVAGEAFS
+1031 VHEIKGKLIAGEPFS
-1046 FEFENINISAA
+1046 FEFENVNISAA

-1068 DSTEL
+1068 DKTEL
-1073 HTVMSQRKISTAN
+1073 HTLMSPRKISTAN
-1086 TSGNWYEFSIS
+1086 ISGNWHEFSIS
-1097 SWVSTVATL
+1097 SWVSGIATL
-1106 HCMGSIRVTES
+1106 HCMGSIRVMES
-1117 ALEPKDGS
+1117 TLKPKDGS
-1125 VEISGQGH
+1125 VMISGNGH

-1138 SRWYTKAKEE
+1138 SRWYAKAKEE

-1171 DSIATTYLAP
+1171 DSIATTLLDP
-1181 PSAAANGMFYAMHP
+1181 PSAAATGMFYAVHP
-1195 ITIDACFQAAIMGG
+1195 ITIDACFQATIMGG
-1209 TAGNVNTLRAYVPV
+1209 TAGNINTLRAYVPV
-1223 FISNCS
+1223 FVSSCS
-1229 IQIPQGGSAALGSEE
+1229 IQIPRGGSASLGEEE

-1253 TGFSTRAVA
+1253 TGFSTRAVS
-1262 FTLRLPDGTPAIDM
+1262 FTLRLPDGTPVIDM
-1276 PHLRMNAYTGKAPVE
+1276 PHLRMNEYTGKAPVE

-1306 QWKPDVLRLQPG
+1306 QWKPDVLRLRPG
-1318 SENAIQEYIS
+1318 SDGAIREYIA
-1328 SFSEQQSDDLNDNG
+1328 SFAAQQSDDLKDNG
-1342 ALMVFAALLDLFGH
+1342 ALVVFAALLDLFGH

-1363 LELGQERQWTPKDCQ
+1363 LELGQESQWTPKDCQ
-1378 SILGKDTAFPRFRL
+1378 SILGKGTAFPRFRL
-1392 WNDGKLGEDSKIAI
+1392 WNDGKLGDNSKII
-1406 ENAKSSDPYDAIL
+1406 VDNAKNSDSYDVVL

-1426 KKLWSNAVEE
+1426 NKIWAEAADAI
-1436 VISRV
+1436 ISLI
-1441 SDDGIVIT
+1441 SDDGIIIT
-1449 RKTKDA
+1449 RRSKDV
-1455 VSALKAAGFVTLEL
+1455 VSALKTSGFVVLEL
-1469 PNETLIAV
+1469 PNETLVAV
-1477 RGPKQTGLENKEV
+1477 RSPKQTGLENKEV
-1490 VIVKPNQSSPSIDSL
+1490 VIVKPNEASPSINSL
-1505 ADAVA
+1505 ATAVA
-1510 AHLKKNAGVVQL
+1510 THLKNAGVVQL
-1522 STVTIDSIETAN
+1522 RTVTIDSIETVN
-1534 LNDQVVCVS
+1534 LNSQVVCVS

-1555 SSEDMDRFRKIT
+1555 NSEDMDRFRKIT

-1578 ANMLSA
+1578 ANMLST

-1607 YAVLDIGADA
+1607 YAILDVGADIS
-1617 AKPNYVESICNNVSA
+1617 KPNSMELICNSVSA
-1632 ALTFRYATDDKEFIQ
+1632 SLVFRHATDDKEFIQ
-1647 KDGILYISRFAPDVE
+1647 KDGIVYISRFVPDVE
-1662 LNALFRQRMTP
+1662 LNALFRHRMTP
-1673 DTMKLVPL
+1673 DSMKLVPL
-1681 GEVGPAKLSIGQVGM
+1681 REVGPAKLSIGQVGM

-1702 QQVSER
+1702 QQISER

-1713 AGFVDVDLRAVGLNA
+1713 AGFVDVDLRAIGLNA
-1728 KDIYAL
+1728 KDVYAL

-1754 AIGPDVKHLQVG
+1754 AVGPGIEHLKVG

-1771 FVPNHFGTTERV
+1771 FIPNHFGTTERV

-1793 EEEFAVL
+1793 EEEFTVL

-1842 AKHMGA
+1842 AKYMGA

-1854 GSQSKRDYLVNEM
+1854 GSHSKREYLIKEM

-1874 FHSRNASFMD
+1874 FNSRSASFME
-1884 DIMAATGGRGVNVIV
+1884 DILAATGGRGVNVIV

-1934 DMRIFLKN
+1934 DMRVFLKN

-1953 FYAEDNYYQNVVYS
+1953 FYAEDSYYQDIVYG
-1967 YTAEVIELYRAGI
+1967 YTAEVIEMYRAGI

-2009 VVISMENPNSLVQVV
+2009 VVVSMENSRSLIQVV
-2024 PAAYQSVFHPE
+2024 PASYQSVFHPE

-2108 ASAKDGPIG
+2108 ACSKKGPIG

-2143 QPKWRGSWNLHNA
+2143 QPKWKGSWNLHHA

-2189 GFLDTFARWRRSQ
+2189 GFLDSFARWRRSQ

-2217 GYLHENPEIEAMLLR
+2217 GYLHENPDIEAMLLR

-2246 LDYGIAGPGSDA
+2246 LDYGISGPGSDS
-2258 EFARGVPMTSES
+2258 EFGRGVSMTSES

-2312 KDAKEEEKGADIG
+2312 KDAKEEEKGADVG

-2342 SMLMSEASAPTM
+2342 SMLIPEASAPTM

-2366 SNLILMQLDAVDDRA
+2366 SNLILMQLDAVDDSA

-2421 TLAEFVE
+2421 TLAEFIE
-2428 EKLMASWAS
+2428 EKLVASWAS

>member
-12 SDSETLL
+12 SDSESLL
-19 RSHAKDAIVVT
+19 RSHTKDTTVVT
-30 ETTYLNDDMQETSGP
+30 ETSYLNDDIQQTSGP
-45 SSAFTVE
+45 SSAFTIE

-79 YNKKTAQCTVPLDRY
+79 YNKKSAQGTVPLDRY
-94 NIEGFYHKDGSRA
+94 NIEGFYHKDGNRA
-107 GVMSVDGGYFI
+107 GVMSVDGGYFLQ
-118 KEDVRKFD
+118 EDVRKFD

-161 MEDVSGS
+161 MEDVSGT
-168 NTAVFVGN
+168 NTAVYVGN
-176 FTVDYSVM
+176 FTFDYSVM

-189 DYVHRLAATGGG
+189 DYVHRLASTGGG

-232 LHQAVNAIKNGDCDS
+232 LHQAVNAIKNGDCDA

-270 LSATS
+270 LSPTS

-298 TRLSSAMKSDRKVH
+298 TRLSSAIKSDRKVH

-319 INANGKTPGITLPD
+319 VNANGKTPGITLPD
-333 AKMQAA
+333 AKMQAV

-353 DTDYVECHGT
+353 DTDYIECHGT

-413 LAFEHGVIPPT
+413 LAFEHGAIPPT
-424 YGVKNVNPKLKL
+424 YGVKNVNPKLRL
-436 KERNMKVLTEVEAW
+436 KERNMKVMTEVEAW
-450 PRALRRASVNS
+450 PRALRRAGVNS

-470 VILESIGSY
+470 VILESIDSY
-479 FVGSMVSSPV
+479 FVGSLVSSPV
-489 SRTLASPYESDKDQV
+489 TRALGGPRDSDKGQV
-504 FVLPFSASSSKSLE
+504 FVLPFSASSGKSLE
-518 ARRKQAIEAMEKTEP
+518 ARRKQALEAMGKTE
-533 NAVKALSAAMSK
+533 ATALKALAAAMSK

-555 ILASAKPDSQPS
+555 VLTSADPNSEPA
-567 LIEMADTGDK
+567 LIEMPDVGDK
-577 ASSGAQPLPFAFV
+577 ASLGAQPLPFAFV

-595 AQYAN
+595 AQYSN
-600 MAKELIEQDSG
+600 MAKELLEQDAG

-626 PAEYKPSWTLEQ
+626 PTEYKPSWSLEQ
-638 TLLDKPTV
+638 TILDKPAT

-665 LVNMLRSWGVTPTAV
+665 LVNVLRSWGVTPTAV
-680 IGHSSGEIAAAY
+680 IGHSSGEIAASY
-692 GAGLLTASE
+692 GAGLLTAPE

-711 AVGKLLSR
+711 AVGQMQSR

-725 GVSPDAANSLIE
+725 GISPEVANALIK
-737 QLGLKEVRVACVN
+737 QLELKQVRVACVN
-750 APESVTISGTVND
+750 APESVTLSGAVED
-763 IDALQAELQKEGK
+763 IDVLQASLQKDGK

-784 GRAYHSHMMVEI
+784 GRAYHSHTMVEI
-796 GDLYETL
+796 GDLYESL
-803 VTPYFT
+803 VTPYFN
-809 SKKAVEMEA
+809 KKVGEMEVKL
-818 EMFSTVGHSADVL
+818 FSTVGHSANDL
-831 GTVDLSTN
+831 CNVDFSTN
-839 MASYFRKNL
+839 MASYFRRNL

-859 KMITGDK
+859 NMISGGN

-875 SALKGPIQQI
+875 LALKGPIQQI
-885 RTGAKRDKEAV
+885 RTSAKRDREAV

-908 YVCLKKLAGTLFSF
+908 FVCLKKLAGTLFSY
-922 GHNLDWYAV
+922 GHNVDWYAV
-931 NSVPRHRALLTPP
+931 NSVPRYRSLSTPP
-944 LASYPWDYSKPLLW
+944 LASYPWDYSKQLPW
-958 HEPRASIEHRLRKH
+958 HEPRASVEHRLRKH
-972 IRHELLGTRATAGN
+972 PRHELLGTRATAGN
-986 GIEWSWRNMPRM
+986 GIEWCWRNIPRM

-1011 SQVVLPGAAYMAIAI
+1011 SQVVMPGAAYIAIAI

-1031 VLDVKDKLVAGEAFS
+1031 VLDIKAQLVAGEPFS
-1046 FEFENINISAA
+1046 FEFENVNISAA
-1057 FVVPD
+1057 FVIP
-1062 ENDAEA
+1062 EESDAEA

-1073 HTVMSQRKISTAN
+1073 HTIMSPRKISTAN
-1086 TSGNWYEFSIS
+1086 TSGNWHEFSIS
-1097 SWVSTVATL
+1097 SWVSGVTAL
-1106 HCMGSIRVTES
+1106 HCMGSIRVISPTMGS
-1117 ALEPKDGS
+1117 NDGS
-1125 VEISGQGH
+1125 VLLSGRGH

-1138 SRWYTKAKEE
+1138 SRWYTKAREE
-1148 GLNFGPTFQS
+1148 GLNFGPAFQS

-1171 DSIATTYLAP
+1171 DSIATTLLD
-1181 PSAAANGMFYAMHP
+1181 PSAAATSMFYAIHP
-1195 ITIDACFQAAIMGG
+1195 ITVDACFQAAIMGG

-1223 FISNCS
+1223 FISKCFV
-1229 IQIPQGGSAALGSEE
+1229 QIPRGGSRSLGKEE

-1253 TGFSTRAVA
+1253 TGLSTRAVA
-1262 FTLRLPDGTPAIDM
+1262 FTLRLPDGTPVVDM

-1291 PETSIYLQRQPCLRV
+1291 PETSIYLQRQPCLRI
-1306 QWKPDVLRLQPG
+1306 QWKPDILRLQPG
-1318 SENAIQEYIS
+1318 SESAIRDYIS
-1328 SFSEQQSDDLNDNG
+1328 SFAAQQSDDLNDNG
-1342 ALMVFAALLDLFGH
+1342 ALIVFAALLDLFGH

-1363 LELGQERQWTPKDCQ
+1363 LELSQDRQWTPKDCQ

-1392 WNDGKLGEDSKIAI
+1392 WSDGKVGEDNKVIAV
-1406 ENAKSSDPYDAIL
+1406 ENTKSPDRYDVVL
-1419 IPHLSVS
+1419 IPHLSLS
-1426 KKLWSNAVEE
+1426 KKLWSKAAEA
-1436 VISRV
+1436 IASQV
-1441 SDDGIVIT
+1441 SDNGVIIT
-1449 RKTKDA
+1449 RKVKDA
-1455 VSALKAAGFVTLEL
+1455 VSALRSTGFVTLEL
-1469 PNETLIAV
+1469 PNETLVAV

-1490 VIVKPNQSSPSIDSL
+1490 VIVKPSQSSPSIDCL
-1505 ADAVA
+1505 ATAVA
-1510 AHLKKNAGVVQL
+1510 AHIDKNAGAAGAIRQRV
-1522 STVTIDSIETAN
+1522 VTIDDIETVD
-1534 LNDQVVCVS
+1534 LNGQVVCIS
-1543 LLEMEH
+1543 LLEMER

-1555 SSEDMDRFRKIT
+1555 SSEDMDRFRRIT

-1607 YAVLDIGADA
+1607 YAVLDIGADVG
-1617 AKPNYVESICNNVSA
+1617 KPDFLDSVGSNISA
-1632 ALTFRYATDDKEFIQ
+1632 ALTFRYGTDDHEFIQ
-1647 KDGILYISRFAPDVE
+1647 KDGILYISRFAPDLE

-1673 DTMKLVPL
+1673 EAVKLVPL
-1681 GEVGPAKLSIGQVGM
+1681 GEVGRAKLSIGQVGM

-1708 KTTPP
+1708 KTKPP
-1713 AGFVDVDLRAVGLNA
+1713 AGFVDVDIRAVGLNA
-1728 KDIYAL
+1728 KDVYAL
-1734 NGRAETRSATTAL
+1734 SGRAETRSATTAL

-1754 AIGPDVKHLQVG
+1754 AVGPNVEHLKVG

-1771 FVPNHFGTTERV
+1771 FVPNHFGITERV
-1783 TVQAVHKMLP
+1783 TVRAVHKMLP
-1793 EEEFAVL
+1793 EEEFTVL

-1824 SILIHSGAGAFG
+1824 SILIHSGAGAVG
-1836 LAAITM
+1836 LAAITI
-1842 AKHMGA
+1842 AKYIGA

-1854 GSQSKRDYLVNEM
+1854 GSQSKREYLVKEM

-1874 FHSRNASFMD
+1874 FNSRDASFTE
-1884 DIMAATGGRGVNVIV
+1884 DITAATGGRGVDVIV

-1953 FYAEDNYYQNVVYS
+1953 FYAEDIYYQNVVYN

-1980 IKASPIATFDVAEIG
+1980 IKASPITTFDVAEIG

-2009 VVISMENPNSLVQVV
+2009 VVISMEDPKSLVQVA
-2024 PAAYQSVFHPE
+2024 PAFYQSVFDPE
-2035 KTYLL
+2035 KAYLL
-2040 VGCLGGLGRSLSRW
+2040 VGCLGGLGRSLTRW
-2054 MMSRGARKFCF
+2054 MMSRGARRFCF
-2065 LGRSGCDKP
+2065 LGRSGCDSP
-2074 SAAELVNRLRDAGAS
+2074 SAAELVNRLQDAGAN
-2089 VTVVRGD
+2089 VAVVRGD
-2096 VSNEDQVREAVA
+2096 VSNQDQVREAVA
-2108 ASAKDGPIG
+2108 ACAKQGPIG

-2143 QPKWRGSWNLHNA
+2143 QPKWKGSWNLHNA

-2162 DLDFF
+2162 NLDFF

-2189 GFLDTFARWRRSQ
+2189 GFLDSFARWRRSQ
-2202 GKPAVSV
+2202 GKPAVSI

-2217 GYLHENPEIEAMLLR
+2217 GYLHENPDIEAMLLR

-2246 LDYGIAGPGSDA
+2246 VDYGISSPGSDVETCGA
-2258 EFARGVPMTSES
+2258 MASES

-2284 LMAQG
+2284 LMARG

-2298 ESRTSILAA
+2298 ESRASILAA

-2312 KDAKEEEKGADIG
+2312 KDAEGEEKGSDAS
-2325 QLLAAAEWVKD
+2325 QLLAAAEWVKG
-2336 VPANAL
+2336 VPAAAL
-2342 SMLMSEASAPTM
+2342 PMLMPEASAPTM

-2397 TWFFNTFKIDVPF
+2397 TWFFNTFKVDVPF
-2410 LDIVSPQKSLH
+2410 LDIISPQKSLH

-2428 EKLMASWAS
+2428 EKLVTSWAS

>member
-12 SDSETLL
+12 SDSESLL

-30 ETTYLNDDMQETSGP
+30 ETSYLNDEMQETSGP

-52 DNTVCIVGMACHLPG
+52 DNTVCIVGMSCHLPG
-67 GITSPSGLWDYV
+67 GITSPSGLWDYL
-79 YNKKTAQCTVPLDRY
+79 YNKKTAQCTVPLERY
-94 NIEGFYHKDGSRA
+94 DYRGFYNKDGSRA
-107 GVMSVDGGYFI
+107 GVMAVDGGYFI
-118 KEDVRKFD
+118 NEDVRKFD

-161 MEDVSGS
+161 MEDVNGTSTG
-168 NTAVFVGN
+168 VYVGN
-176 FTVDYSVM
+176 FTADYSVM

-189 DYVHRLAATGGG
+189 DYSHRLAATGSG
-201 TSIMS
+201 TSIMA

-255 ITSPE
+255 VMSPE

-270 LSATS
+270 LSPTS

-287 ARAEALNAIYI
+287 ARAEALNAIFI
-298 TRLSSAMKSDRKVH
+298 TKLTSAMKSDRKIH

-339 VIRKAYQNAGLSFA
+339 VIQKAYQNAGLSFA

-388 RIGSVKTNM
+388 RLGAVKTNM

-404 GLTSIIKVA
+404 GLTSIIKCA

-424 YGVKNVNPKLKL
+424 YGVKNINPKLKL
-436 KERNMKVLTEVEAW
+436 KERNMKVMTENEPW
-450 PRALRRASVNS
+450 PRAIRRASVNS

-479 FVGSMVSSPV
+479 FVGSLASSPV
-489 SRTLASPYESDKDQV
+489 SRTLTSPYESSKDQV
-504 FVLPFSASSSKSLE
+504 FVLPFSASSGKSLE
-518 ARRKQAIEAMEKTEP
+518 ARRKQNIETLERTEP
-533 NAVKALSAAMSK
+533 KDVKALAAAMSK
-545 RQTKMRLRDF
+545 RQAKLRLRDF
-555 ILASAKPDSQPS
+555 VLASVKPDSQPS
-567 LIEMADTGDK
+567 LIETAEAGDK
-577 ASSGAQPLPFAFV
+577 ASPGAQPLPFAFV

-600 MAKELIEQDSG
+600 MAKELIENDIG
-611 FLASIR
+611 FLATIR

-638 TLLDKPTV
+638 TLLDKPAV

-665 LVNMLRSWGVTPTAV
+665 LVNMLRTWGVSPSAV

-711 AVGKLLSR
+711 AVGQLKSR

-725 GVSPDAANSLIE
+725 GISPDAANALIE
-737 QLGLKEVRVACVN
+737 ELGLKEVRVACVN
-750 APESVTISGTVND
+750 APESVTISGAIKD
-763 IDALQAELQKEGK
+763 IEALQNELQKEGK

-796 GDLYETL
+796 GDLYESL
-803 VTPYFT
+803 VTPHFT
-809 SKKAVEMEA
+809 TKKDGDIEA
-818 EMFSTVGHSADVL
+818 EMFSTVGHSPDAL
-831 GTVDLSTN
+831 GTVDASTN

-866 YHLIEIGPH
+866 YHLVEIGPH

-908 YVCLKKLAGTLFSF
+908 YICLKKLAGTLFSY
-922 GHNLDWYAV
+922 GYNVDWYAV
-931 NSVPRHRALLTPP
+931 NSVPRHQSLPVP
-944 LASYPWDYSKPLLW
+944 ILASYPWDYSKPLPW
-958 HEPRASIEHRLRKH
+958 HEPRASVEHRHRKH

-986 GIEWSWRNMPRM
+986 GIEWCWRNIPRV

-1011 SQVVLPGAAYMAIAI
+1011 SQIVLPGAAYMSIAI

-1031 VLDVKDKLVAGEAFS
+1031 VLDIKGKLVAGEAFG
-1046 FEFENINISAA
+1046 FEFENVNISAA
-1057 FVVPD
+1057 FVVPE
-1062 ENDAEA
+1062 ENDSGA
-1068 DSTEL
+1068 DSLEL
-1073 HTVMSQRKISTAN
+1073 HTVMTQRKISTAN
-1086 TSGNWYEFSIS
+1086 TSGNWYEFSVS
-1097 SWVSTVATL
+1097 SFQSGVATL
-1106 HCMGSIRVTES
+1106 HCMGSIRVS
-1117 ALEPKDGS
+1117 EPTLAAKDGS
-1125 VEISGQGH
+1125 VEVNEQGY

-1138 SRWYTKAKEE
+1138 ARWYAKAKEE

-1158 LTSLHTDGNRTST
+1158 LTSLHTDGNRICA
-1171 DSIATTYLAP
+1171 DSISTTYLAP
-1181 PSAAANGMFYAMHP
+1181 PSEAANGMFYAMHP
-1195 ITIDACFQAAIMGG
+1195 ITIDACFQAAIIGG
-1209 TAGNVNTLRAYVPV
+1209 TAGVVNDLKAFIPC

-1229 IQIPQGGSAALGSEE
+1229 IQIPKGGSASLDSEE
-1244 VRIHSRMEK
+1244 VRIHTSMEK
-1253 TGFSTRAVA
+1253 TGFASRAVA
-1262 FTLRLPDGTPAIDM
+1262 FTLRLPDGTPAIDV
-1276 PHLRMNAYTGKAPVE
+1276 PHLRMNLYTGKPPVE
-1291 PETSIYLQRQPCLRV
+1291 AETSMYLQRQPCLRI

-1318 SENAIQEYIS
+1318 SESAIRDIIEA
-1328 SFSEQQSDDLNDNG
+1328 FSEEQSDDLNDNG

-1356 KVPRMSV
+1356 KIPRMSV

-1378 SILGKDTAFPRFRL
+1378 TILGKDTAFPRFKS
-1392 WNDGKLGEDSKIAI
+1392 WNDGKLGEDNKIAV
-1406 ENAKSSDPYDAIL
+1406 ENSKNTDPYDTIL

-1426 KKLWSNAVEE
+1426 KKVWSKAADE
-1436 VISRV
+1436 VISQV
-1441 SDDGIVIT
+1441 SDNGIVIT

-1455 VSALKAAGFVTLEL
+1455 VSALQAAGFTTLEL
-1469 PNETLIAV
+1469 PNETLAAV
-1477 RGPKQTGLENKEV
+1477 RNAKQTGLENKEV
-1490 VIVKPNQSSPSIDSL
+1490 VIVKPNQSSASIDAL

-1510 AHLKKNAGVVQL
+1510 AHFKKNAGVEKL
-1522 STVTIDSIETAN
+1522 STVTIADIETVA
-1534 LNDQVVCVS
+1534 LHDQVVCVS
-1543 LLEMEH
+1543 VMEMEN

-1567 DNVGDLLWLTG
+1567 DNVSDLIWLTG

-1584 PNPDLTLSSGLSRA
+1584 PNPNLTLSSGLSRA

-1607 YAVLDIGADA
+1607 YTVLDVGADIS
-1617 AKPNYVESICNNVSA
+1617 KSNYLEDICNNVSA

-1647 KDGILYISRFAPDVE
+1647 KDGILYVSRFTPDFE
-1662 LNALFRQRMTP
+1662 LNSLFRQRMTP
-1673 DTMKLVPL
+1673 NDTMKLVPL
-1681 GEVGPAKLSIGQVGM
+1681 GEVGPAKLSVGQVGM
-1696 TDTIHF
+1696 MDTIHF
-1702 QQVSER
+1702 QQISEL

-1713 AGFVDVDLRAVGLNA
+1713 TGFVDVDLRAVGLNA
-1728 KDIYAL
+1728 KDIYAI
-1734 NGRAETRSATTAL
+1734 NGRVETKEATTAL
-1747 DFGGVIS
+1747 DFGGVVS
-1754 AIGPDVKHLQVG
+1754 AVGPGVEHLKVG

-1771 FVPNHFGTTERV
+1771 FIPNHFSTTERV
-1783 TVQAVHKMLP
+1783 PVQAVHKMLP
-1793 EEEFAVL
+1793 EEEFTVV
-1800 PTLLTVYCTAL
+1800 PTLLGVYCTAL
-1811 VALRDRA
+1811 VALKDRA

-1824 SILIHSGAGAFG
+1824 SVLIHSGAGAFG
-1836 LAAITM
+1836 LAAITL
-1842 AKHMGA
+1842 AKHLGA
-1848 TVFATV
+1848 TVYATV
-1854 GSQSKRDYLVNEM
+1854 GSQSKREYLFKEM

-1874 FHSRNASFMD
+1874 FHSRNASFVD
-1884 DIMAATGGRGVNVIV
+1884 DIMTATGGRGVNVIV
-1899 NSLVGDLMHAS
+1899 NSLIGDLMHAS

-1942 ATFTAFDLSEF
+1942 ATFSAFDLSEF
-1953 FYAEDNYYQNVVYS
+1953 FYDSDSYYQDVVYNH
-1967 YTAEVIELYRAGI
+1967 TAEVVKMYRAGI
-1980 IKASPIATFDVAEIG
+1980 IKASPIATYDVSEIG
-1995 QAYRYFGNKDRVGK
+1995 HAYRYFGNKDRVGK
-2009 VVISMENPNSLVQVV
+2009 VVVSMENPNSLVQVM
-2024 PAAYQSVFHPE
+2024 PATYQSVFSPE

-2074 SAAELVNRLRDAGAS
+2074 SAAELVNRLRDAGATVS
-2089 VTVVRGD
+2089 VVRGD
-2096 VSNEDQVREAVA
+2096 VSEEDHVREAVVA
-2108 ASAKDGPIG
+2108 AAKDGPIG

-2143 QPKWRGSWNLHNA
+2143 QPKWKGSWNLHNA
-2156 LEGHDA
+2156 LEGYDT

-2167 LLTSSISGS
+2167 LLTSSISGT
-2176 CGTATESNYCSAN
+2176 CGTATESNYCAAN
-2189 GFLDTFARWRRSQ
+2189 NFLDNFAKWRRSQ

-2246 LDYGIAGPGSDA
+2246 LDYGIAGPWSDA
-2258 EFARGVPMTSES
+2258 EFARGVSMPSEA
-2270 AHILTGLESYGVRK
+2270 AHILTGLESYGARK

-2289 FEVNNGVMD
+2289 FEVNNGVT
-2298 ESRTSILAA
+2298 EEARATILAA
-2307 SLLSE
+2307 SLLAE
-2312 KDAKEEEKGADIG
+2312 KDANDEEKSGDVG
-2325 QLLAAAEWVKD
+2325 QLAAAAEWFKD
-2336 VPANAL
+2336 VPSNAV
-2342 SMLMSEASAPTM
+2342 SMLAPEASAPTM

-2397 TWFFNTFKIDVPF
+2397 TWFFNTFKVDVPF

-2428 EKLMASWAS
+2428 EKLLASWA

>member
-1 MFTLEPALDIP
+1 
-12 SDSETLL
+12 
-19 RSHAKDAIVVT
+19 
-30 ETTYLNDDMQETSGP
+30 
-45 SSAFTVE
+45 
-52 DNTVCIVGMACHLPG
+52 
-67 GITSPSGLWDYV
+67 
-79 YNKKTAQCTVPLDRY
+79 
-94 NIEGFYHKDGSRA
+94 
-107 GVMSVDGGYFI
+107 
-118 KEDVRKFD
+118 
-126 PSFFGINNLE
+126 
-136 ASYMDPQQRKL
+136 
-147 LEVVYECFENAGLS
+147 
-161 MEDVSGS
+161 
-168 NTAVFVGN
+168 
-176 FTVDYSVM
+176 
-184 QSRDT
+184 
-189 DYVHRLAATGGG
+189 
-201 TSIMS
+201 
-206 NRISH
+206 
-211 VFNLHGPSFTLDTAC
+211 
-226 SSTIYA
+226 
-232 LHQAVNAIKNGDCDS
+232 
-247 AIVAGANL
+247 
-255 ITSPE
+255 
-260 QHFGTAKGGF
+260 
-270 LSATS
+270 
-275 ACHTFDTSADGY
+275 
-287 ARAEALNAIYI
+287 
-298 TRLSSAMKSDRKVH
+298 
-312 AVIRGTA
+312 
-319 INANGKTPGITLPD
+319 
-333 AKMQAA
+333 
-339 VIRKAYQNAGLSFA
+339 
-353 DTDYVECHGT
+353 
-363 GTPVGDPIE
+363 
-372 VDGIAA
+372 
-378 CFAGREGEPL
+378 
-388 RIGSVKTNM
+388 
-397 GHSEAAS
+397 
-404 GLTSIIKVA
+404 
-413 LAFEHGVIPPT
+413 
-424 YGVKNVNPKLKL
+424 
-436 KERNMKVLTEVEAW
+436 MKVLTKVEAW
-450 PRALRRASVNS
+450 PRALRRAGVNS

-470 VILESIGSY
+470 VILESIDSY
-479 FVGSMVSSPV
+479 FVGSLVSSPV
-489 SRTLASPYESDKDQV
+489 TRTLANPYESDKDQV
-504 FVLPFSASSSKSLE
+504 FVLPFSASSGKSLE
-518 ARRKQAIEAMEKTEP
+518 ARRKQAIEAMEKTE
-533 NAVKALSAAMSK
+533 AKALKALAAAMSK
-545 RQTKMRLRDF
+545 RQTKMRLRDYV
-555 ILASAKPDSQPS
+555 LASTGPSSQPT
-567 LIEMADTGDK
+567 LIEMADAGDK
-577 ASSGAQPLPFAFV
+577 AGSGAQPLPFAFV

-600 MAKELIEQDSG
+600 MAKELIEQDAG

-617 DLDEVLQSL
+617 DLDEMLQSL
-626 PAEYKPSWTLEQ
+626 PVEYKPSWTLEQ
-638 TLLDKPTV
+638 TILDKPAT

-657 ICTAVQVA
+657 ICTAIQVA
-665 LVNMLRSWGVTPTAV
+665 LVNVLRSWGVSPTTV

-711 AVGKLLSR
+711 AVGQLQSR

-725 GVSPDAANSLIE
+725 GITQDSANALIE
-737 QLGLKEVRVACVN
+737 QLGLREVQVACVN
-750 APESVTISGTVND
+750 APESVTLSGAAKDV
-763 IDALQAELQKEGK
+763 DALQAELQKEGK

-796 GDLYETL
+796 GGLYESL
-803 VTPYFT
+803 VAPYIT
-809 SKKAVEMEA
+809 TKKVAEMEA
-818 EMFSTVGHSADVL
+818 KMFSTVGHSSDAL
-831 GTVDLSTN
+831 GTIDLSTN

-859 KMITGDK
+859 NMITSNK
-866 YHLIEIGPH
+866 YHLIEVGPH

-885 RTGAKRDKEAV
+885 RTSAKRDKEAV
-896 PYSPTLVRKENA
+896 PYSPTLVRKESA
-908 YVCLKKLAGTLFSF
+908 YVCLKKLAGTLFSY

-931 NSVPRHRALLTPP
+931 NNVPRYHVLPIPP
-944 LASYPWDYSKPLLW
+944 LASYPWDYSKPLPW
-958 HEPRASIEHRLRKH
+958 HEPRASVEHRLRKH
-972 IRHELLGTRATAGN
+972 ARHELLGTRATAGN
-986 GIEWSWRNMPRM
+986 GIEWCWRNIPLM

-1011 SQVVLPGAAYMAIAI
+1011 SQVVLPGAAYMAMAI

-1031 VLDVKDKLVAGEAFS
+1031 VRDIKAKVVAGEPFS
-1046 FEFENINISAA
+1046 FEFENVNISAA

-1062 ENDAEA
+1062 EGDAEA
-1068 DSTEL
+1068 DNTEL
-1073 HTVMSQRKISTAN
+1073 HTVMSPRKISTAN

-1097 SWVSTVATL
+1097 SWVSSVATL
-1106 HCMGSIRVTES
+1106 HCMGSIRVVES
-1117 ALEPKDGS
+1117 TMEPKDGS
-1125 VEISGQGH
+1125 VLISGNGH

-1148 GLNFGPTFQS
+1148 GLNFGPSFQS

-1171 DSIATTYLAP
+1171 DSIATTLLDP
-1181 PSAAANGMFYAMHP
+1181 PSAAATGMFYAMHP

-1209 TAGNVNTLRAYVPV
+1209 TAGNINTLRAYVPV
-1223 FISNCS
+1223 FISSCS
-1229 IQIPQGGSAALGSEE
+1229 IQVPQGGSASLGNEQ

-1318 SENAIQEYIS
+1318 SESAIQEYIA
-1328 SFSEQQSDDLNDNG
+1328 SFAAQQSEDLNDNR
-1342 ALMVFAALLDLFGH
+1342 ALIGFAALLDLLGH

-1378 SILGKDTAFPRFRL
+1378 SILGKDTAFPRFQL
-1392 WNDGKLGEDSKIAI
+1392 WNDGKLDDNSKIAV
-1406 ENAKSSDPYDAIL
+1406 ENAKSSDPYDVVL
-1419 IPHLSVS
+1419 IPHLSVA
-1426 KKLWSNAVEE
+1426 KKIWDKAADEIASL
-1436 VISRV
+1436 V
-1441 SDDGIVIT
+1441 SDDGIIIT
-1449 RKTKDA
+1449 RKAEGA
-1455 VSALKAAGFVTLEL
+1455 VSTLKSAGFVALEL
-1469 PNETLIAV
+1469 PNKTLVAV

-1505 ADAVA
+1505 ATAVA
-1510 AHLKKNAGVVQL
+1510 AHLEKNAGVVQL
-1522 STVTIDSIETAN
+1522 RTVTIDSIETVN
-1534 LNDQVVCVS
+1534 LNEQVACVC

-1555 SSEDMDRFRKIT
+1555 SSEYMNRFRKIT
-1567 DNVGDLLWLTG
+1567 DNVGGLLWLTG

-1584 PNPDLTLSSGLSRA
+1584 PNPDLTLSNGLSRA

-1607 YAVLDIGADA
+1607 YAVLDIGADIS
-1617 AKPNYVESICNNVSA
+1617 KPNYLEPICNSVSA
-1632 ALTFRYATDDKEFIQ
+1632 ALTFRYATDDNEFIQ

-1662 LNALFRQRMTP
+1662 LNALFRQRMNP
-1673 DTMKLVPL
+1673 ETMKLVPL

-1728 KDIYAL
+1728 KDVYAL

-1747 DFGGVIS
+1747 DFGGAIS
-1754 AIGPDVKHLQVG
+1754 AVGPDVEHLKVG

-1783 TVQAVHKMLP
+1783 TAQAVHKMLP
-1793 EEEFAVL
+1793 EEEFTVL

-1854 GSQSKRDYLVNEM
+1854 GSQSKREYLVKEM

-1874 FHSRNASFMD
+1874 FHSRNASFME
-1884 DIMAATGGRGVNVIV
+1884 DILAATGGRGVNVII

-1919 FVEIGKRELIDAGKL
+1919 FIEIGKRELIDAGKL
-1934 DMRIFLKN
+1934 DMRVFLKN

-1953 FYAEDNYYQNVVYS
+1953 FYAEDNYYQDVVYG
-1967 YTAEVIELYRAGI
+1967 YTAEVIEMYRAGI

-2009 VVISMENPNSLVQVV
+2009 VVISMENPKSLVQVV
-2024 PAAYQSVFHPE
+2024 PASYQSVFHPE

-2054 MMSRGARKFCF
+2054 MMSRGARRFCF

-2074 SAAELVNRLRDAGAS
+2074 SAAELVNRLRDAGAN

-2108 ASAKDGPIG
+2108 ACAKEGPIG

-2134 TNKAWHTGI
+2134 TNKSWHTGI
-2143 QPKWRGSWNLHNA
+2143 QPKWKGSWNLHNA

-2189 GFLDTFARWRRSQ
+2189 GFLDSFARWRRSQ

-2217 GYLHENPEIEAMLLR
+2217 GYLHENPDIEAMLLR

-2246 LDYGIAGPGSDA
+2246 LDYGISGPGSDA
-2258 EFARGVPMTSES
+2258 EFAHGVPMTSES

-2312 KDAKEEEKGADIG
+2312 NDAKEEEKGADAG

-2366 SNLILMQLDAVDDRA
+2366 SNLILMQLDAVDDSA

-2410 LDIVSPQKSLH
+2410 LDIVSPQKSLY

-2428 EKLMASWAS
+2428 EKLVTSWAS

>member
-1 MFTLEPALDIP
+1 MFTLEPTLDIP
-12 SDSETLL
+12 SDSESLL
-19 RSHAKDAIVVT
+19 RSHTKEAIVVT
-30 ETTYLNDDMQETSGP
+30 ETSYLNDDIQETSGP
-45 SSAFTVE
+45 SSDVTIE

-79 YNKKTAQCTVPLDRY
+79 YNKKSAQCTVPLDRY

-107 GVMSVDGGYFI
+107 GAMSVDGGYFI
-118 KEDVRKFD
+118 QEDVRKFD

-232 LHQAVNAIKNGDCDS
+232 LHQAVNAIKNGDCDA

-270 LSATS
+270 LSPTS

-298 TRLSSAMKSDRKVH
+298 TRLSSAMKDDRKVH

-333 AKMQAA
+333 AQMQAA
-339 VIRKAYQNAGLSFA
+339 VIRKAYQNAGLSFS

-424 YGVKNVNPKLKL
+424 YGIKNLNPKLKL

-450 PRALRRASVNS
+450 PRALRRAGVNS

-470 VILESIGSY
+470 VILESIDSY
-479 FVGSMVSSPV
+479 FVGSLVSSPV
-489 SRTLASPYESDKDQV
+489 TRTLPNPFESDNHQV
-504 FVLPFSASSSKSLE
+504 LVLPFSASSTKSLE
-518 ARRKQAIEAMEKTEP
+518 ARRKQAVESMEKSE
-533 NAVKALSAAMSK
+533 VHALKPLAAAMSK
-545 RQTKMRLRDF
+545 RHTKMRLRDYV
-555 ILASAKPDSQPS
+555 LVSANLNSQPT
-567 LIEMADTGDK
+567 LIEMADIGDK
-577 ASSGAQPLPFAFV
+577 ASPGAQPLPIAFV

-600 MAKELIEQDSG
+600 MAKELIDQDFG
-611 FLASIR
+611 FIASIR

-626 PAEYKPSWTLEQ
+626 PSEYKPSWTLEQ
-638 TLLDKPTV
+638 TILDKPAT

-657 ICTAVQVA
+657 ICTAIQIA
-665 LVNMLRSWGVTPTAV
+665 LVNILRSWGVSPSAV

-692 GAGLLTASE
+692 ATGLLTASE

-711 AVGKLLSR
+711 SVGQLQSR
-719 GNMMAA
+719 GTMMAA
-725 GVSPDAANSLIE
+725 GITPDSANVLIE
-737 QLGLKEVRVACVN
+737 QLRLKEVRVACVN
-750 APESVTISGTVND
+750 APESVTLSGATKD
-763 IDALQAELQKEGK
+763 IDALQVELQKEGK
-776 FARKLETG
+776 FVRKLETG
-784 GRAYHSHMMVEI
+784 GRAYHSHMMAEI
-796 GDLYETL
+796 GDLYESL

-809 SKKAVEMEA
+809 SKTVTEMEA
-818 EMFSTVGHSADVL
+818 KMFSTVGHSADAL
-831 GTVDLSTN
+831 GTIDLSTN

-859 KMITGDK
+859 NMITSNK

-885 RTGAKRDKEAV
+885 RTNAKHDKDTI
-896 PYSPTLVRKENA
+896 PYSPTLIRKENS
-908 YVCLKKLAGTLFSF
+908 YVCLKKLAGTLFCYGYS
-922 GHNLDWYAV
+922 LDWYAI
-931 NSVPRHRALLTPP
+931 NNVPRYRALPTPP
-944 LASYPWDYSKPLLW
+944 LASYPWDYSKPLPW
-958 HEPRASIEHRLRKH
+958 HEPRASVEHRLRKH
-972 IRHELLGTRATAGN
+972 VRHELLGTRATAGN
-986 GIEWSWRNMPRM
+986 GIEWCWRNIPRM

-1011 SQVVLPGAAYMAIAI
+1011 SQVVLPGAAYMVMAI

-1031 VLDVKDKLVAGEAFS
+1031 VQDIKAQLVAGAPFS
-1046 FEFENINISAA
+1046 FEFENVNISAA

-1062 ENDAEA
+1062 ESDTKA
-1068 DSTEL
+1068 DNTEL
-1073 HTVMSQRKISTAN
+1073 HTILSPRKISTAN
-1086 TSGNWYEFSIS
+1086 TSGNWHEFSIS
-1097 SWVSTVATL
+1097 SWVSGVATL
-1106 HCMGSIRVTES
+1106 HCMGSIRVAES
-1117 ALEPKDGS
+1117 TMKSKDGS
-1125 VEISGQGH
+1125 VMVSGNGH

-1138 SRWYTKAKEE
+1138 SRWYSKAKEE
-1148 GLNFGPTFQS
+1148 GLNFGPAFQS
-1158 LTSLHTDGNRTST
+1158 LTSLHTDGNRIST
-1171 DSIATTYLAP
+1171 DSIATTHLQP
-1181 PSAAANGMFYAMHP
+1181 PSPTATGMFYAIHP

-1209 TAGNVNTLRAYVPV
+1209 TAGNINTLRAYVPV
-1223 FISNCS
+1223 FVSRCS
-1229 IQIPQGGSAALGSEE
+1229 IQIPQGGSASLGKEE

-1318 SENAIQEYIS
+1318 SESAIREYIS
-1328 SFSEQQSDDLNDNG
+1328 SFASQQSDDLNDNG
-1342 ALMVFAALLDLFGH
+1342 ALIVFAALLDLFGH

-1363 LELGQERQWTPKDCQ
+1363 LELGKECQWTPKDCQ
-1378 SILGKDTAFPRFRL
+1378 PILGKDTAFPRFRL
-1392 WNDGKLGEDSKIAI
+1392 WEDGRLGGDNKIVVSNTKNSA
-1406 ENAKSSDPYDAIL
+1406 PYDVVL

-1426 KKLWSNAVEE
+1426 KEIWAKAADEITSL
-1436 VISRV
+1436 V
-1441 SDDGIVIT
+1441 SDDGIIVT
-1449 RKTKDA
+1449 RSTKDA
-1455 VSALKAAGFVTLEL
+1455 VFALNAAGFVALEL
-1469 PNETLIAV
+1469 PNETLVAV
-1477 RGPKQTGLENKEV
+1477 RSLKRTGLETKEV
-1490 VIVKPNQSSPSIDSL
+1490 VIVKPKEASPFIDSL
-1505 ADAVA
+1505 TTAVA
-1510 AHLKKNAGVVQL
+1510 TQLKTNAGVGHPR
-1522 STVTIDSIETAN
+1522 TITIDNIETVN
-1534 LNDQVVCVS
+1534 LNAQVVCIS

-1607 YAVLDIGADA
+1607 YAVLDVGADIS
-1617 AKPNYVESICNNVSA
+1617 KPNSLDSICNNISA
-1632 ALTFRYATDDKEFIQ
+1632 ALAFRYATDDNEFVQ
-1647 KDGILYISRFAPDVE
+1647 KDGILYISRFAPDIE

-1673 DTMKLVPL
+1673 EAKKLIPL

-1702 QQVSER
+1702 QQISER
-1708 KTTPP
+1708 KTSPP
-1713 AGFVDVDLRAVGLNA
+1713 AGYVDVNLRAVGLNA
-1728 KDIYAL
+1728 KDVYAL

-1754 AIGPDVKHLQVG
+1754 AIGPDVKHLKVG

-1771 FVPNHFGTTERV
+1771 FIPNHFGTTERV
-1783 TVQAVHKMLP
+1783 PVQAVHKMLP
-1793 EEEFAVL
+1793 EEEFTVL

-1824 SILIHSGAGAFG
+1824 SILVHSGAGAFG
-1836 LAAITM
+1836 LAAISL

-1854 GSQSKRDYLVNEM
+1854 GSQSKREYLVKEM

-1874 FHSRNASFMD
+1874 FNSRNASFME
-1884 DIMAATGGRGVNVIV
+1884 DIVAATGGRGVNVIV

-1934 DMRIFLKN
+1934 DMRVFLKN

-1953 FYAEDNYYQNVVYS
+1953 FYAEDSYYQDVVYG
-1967 YTAEVIELYRAGI
+1967 YTAEVIEMYRAGI
-1980 IKASPIATFDVAEIG
+1980 IKPSPITTFDVAEIG
-1995 QAYRYFGNKDRVGK
+1995 HAYRYFGNKDRVGK
-2009 VVISMENPNSLVQVV
+2009 VVISMENTKSLVQVV
-2024 PAAYQSVFHPE
+2024 PASYQSVFHPE

-2054 MMSRGARKFCF
+2054 MMARGARKFCF

-2074 SAAELVNRLRDAGAS
+2074 SASELVDRLRYAGAS
-2089 VTVVRGD
+2089 VTVVRGN

-2108 ASAKDGPIG
+2108 ACAKEGPIG

-2156 LEGHDA
+2156 LAGHDA

-2176 CGTATESNYCSAN
+2176 CGTATESNYCAAN
-2189 GFLDTFARWRRSQ
+2189 GFLDSFARWRRSQ

-2232 KGIQPLNEDEFLQV
+2232 KGIQPLNEDEFLQI
-2246 LDYGIAGPGSDA
+2246 LDYGISGPGSDA
-2258 EFARGVPMTSES
+2258 EFTRGVPMASDS

-2312 KDAKEEEKGADIG
+2312 KDAKEEAKGSGID
-2325 QLLAAAEWVKD
+2325 LLLTASEWVKD
-2336 VPANAL
+2336 IPANAQ

-2410 LDIVSPQKSLH
+2410 LDIVSPQKSLQ
-2421 TLAEFVE
+2421 TLAEFIE
-2428 EKLMASWAS
+2428 AKLVASWAN

>member
-12 SDSETLL
+12 SESESLL
-19 RSHAKDAIVVT
+19 RSHAKNVIVVT
-30 ETTYLNDDMQETSGP
+30 ETSYLNDDMQETSGP
-45 SSAFTVE
+45 SSDYTVE

-79 YNKKTAQCTVPLDRY
+79 YNKKSAQCTVPPDRY

-107 GVMSVDGGYFI
+107 GVMCVDGGYFI
-118 KEDVRKFD
+118 QDDVRKFD

-161 MEDVSGS
+161 IEDVSGT
-168 NTAVFVGN
+168 NTAVYVGN

-232 LHQAVNAIKNGDCDS
+232 LHQAVNAIKNGDCD
-247 AIVAGANL
+247 AAVVAGANL

-270 LSATS
+270 LSPTS

-298 TRLSSAMKSDRKVH
+298 TRLSSAMKSDHKIH

-378 CFAGREGEPL
+378 CFAGRQGEPL

-404 GLTSIIKVA
+404 GLTSIIKVV

-450 PRALRRASVNS
+450 PRALRRAGVNS

-470 VILESIGSY
+470 VILESIESY
-479 FVGSMVSSPV
+479 FVGSLVSSPV
-489 SRTLASPYESDKDQV
+489 TRILANPYDSHKDQT

-518 ARRKQAIEAMEKTEP
+518 ARRKQAIQAMEKTEA
-533 NAVKALSAAMSK
+533 NALKALAAAMSK
-545 RQTKMRLRDF
+545 QQSNLRLRDF
-555 ILASAKPDSQPS
+555 VLASAGPNSQPT
-567 LIEMADTGDK
+567 LIEIADAGDK
-577 ASSGAQPLPFAFV
+577 ANSGAQPLPFAFV

-595 AQYAN
+595 AQYVN
-600 MAKELIEQDSG
+600 MAKELLEEDKG

-638 TLLDKPTV
+638 TILDKPSS

-657 ICTAVQVA
+657 TCTAVQVA

-692 GAGLLTASE
+692 SAGLLTASE

-711 AVGKLLSR
+711 AVGQLLSR

-725 GVSPDAANSLIE
+725 GITYDSANSLIE

-750 APESVTISGTVND
+750 APESITLSGSVKD

-796 GDLYETL
+796 GVLYESL

-809 SKKAVEMEA
+809 RKKVDEMEA
-818 EMFSTVGHSADVL
+818 KMFSTVGNSSDAL
-831 GTVDLSTN
+831 GTVDLSTS
-839 MASYFRKNL
+839 MASYFRRNL

-859 KMITGDK
+859 NMITNDN

-885 RTGAKRDKEAV
+885 RTSVKRGKEAV
-896 PYSPTLVRKENA
+896 PYSPTLVRKESA
-908 YVCLKKLAGTLFSF
+908 YICLKKLAGTLFSC
-922 GHNLDWYAV
+922 GHNLDWYSV
-931 NSVPRHRALLTPP
+931 NNVPRHCALPTPP

-972 IRHELLGTRATAGN
+972 PRHELLGTRATAGN
-986 GIEWSWRNMPRM
+986 GIEWCWRNILRI
-998 SEMPWLRDHKLGE
+998 SEMPWLRDHKLGD

-1031 VLDVKDKLVAGEAFS
+1031 IQDIKANLVSGEPFS
-1046 FEFENINISAA
+1046 FELENVNISAA
-1057 FVVPD
+1057 FVVPN
-1062 ENDAEA
+1062 ENDSEA
-1068 DSTEL
+1068 DNTEL
-1073 HTVMSQRKISTAN
+1073 HTVMAPRKISTAN
-1086 TSGNWYEFSIS
+1086 VSGNRYEFSIS
-1097 SWVSTVATL
+1097 SWVSSVATL
-1106 HCMGSIRVTES
+1106 HCMGSIRVVES
-1117 ALEPKDGS
+1117 AMEPKGGS
-1125 VEISGQGH
+1125 VLVSGLGH

-1148 GLNFGPTFQS
+1148 GLNFGQNFQS
-1158 LTSLHTDGNRTST
+1158 LTSLHTDCNRTST
-1171 DSIATTYLAP
+1171 DSIATTLLSP
-1181 PSAAANGMFYAMHP
+1181 PSAAATGMFYAMHP

-1209 TAGNVNTLRAYVPV
+1209 TAGNINTLRAYVPV
-1223 FISNCS
+1223 FISNCY
-1229 IQIPQGGSAALGSEE
+1229 IQIPHGGSTNLGDKE

-1262 FTLRLPDGTPAIDM
+1262 FTLRLPNGTPAIDV

-1306 QWKPDVLRLQPG
+1306 QWKPDILRLQTG
-1318 SENAIQEYIS
+1318 SEDAIREYIS
-1328 SFSEQQSDDLNDNG
+1328 SFAAQQSEDLNDNG
-1342 ALMVFAALLDLFGH
+1342 ALIVFAALLDLFAH

-1363 LELGQERQWTPKDCQ
+1363 LELGQDCQWTPKNCQ
-1378 SILGKDTAFPRFRL
+1378 SILGNGTAFPRFRL
-1392 WNDGKLGEDSKIAI
+1392 WNNGRLGEDNKITI
-1406 ENAKSSDPYDAIL
+1406 ENSKSSDPYDVVL

-1426 KKLWSNAVEE
+1426 KKLWSKVAEE
-1436 VISRV
+1436 IVSLV
-1441 SDDGIVIT
+1441 SDDGIIIT
-1449 RKTKDA
+1449 RKTKHA
-1455 VSALKAAGFVTLEL
+1455 VSALQATNFVTLEL
-1469 PNETLIAV
+1469 PNDTLAAV
-1477 RGPKQTGLENKEV
+1477 RVPVHTGLENKEV

-1505 ADAVA
+1505 AASVA
-1510 AHLKKNAGVVQL
+1510 AHLMNNTGAIQL
-1522 STVTIDSIETAN
+1522 STVTIANIETID

-1549 EFLATI
+1549 EFFATI
-1555 SSEDMDRFRKIT
+1555 SGEDMDRFRKIT

-1578 ANMLSA
+1578 ANMLSE
-1584 PNPDLTLSSGLSRA
+1584 PNPDLTLSNGLSRA

-1607 YAVLDIGADA
+1607 YAVLDIGADITEPTYM
-1617 AKPNYVESICNNVSA
+1617 KSICNNVSA
-1632 ALTFRYATDDKEFIQ
+1632 VLTFRYATDDNEFIE
-1647 KDGILYISRFAPDVE
+1647 KDGILYISRFVPDVE
-1662 LNALFRQRMTP
+1662 LNALFRQRMNP
-1673 DTMKLVPL
+1673 DTMKSVPL
-1681 GEVGPAKLSIGQVGM
+1681 GEVGLAKLSIGQVGM

-1747 DFGGVIS
+1747 DFGGIIS
-1754 AIGPDVKHLQVG
+1754 AIGPDVKHLRVG

-1783 TVQAVHKMLP
+1783 PVQAVHKMLP
-1793 EEEFAVL
+1793 GEEFTVL

-1854 GSQSKRDYLVNEM
+1854 GSQSKREYLVNEM
-1867 GVPTENI
+1867 GVANENI
-1874 FHSRNASFMD
+1874 FNSRNASFME
-1884 DIMAATGGRGVNVIV
+1884 DIMAATSGRGINVIV

-1934 DMRIFLKN
+1934 DMHIFLKN

-1953 FYAEDNYYQNVVYS
+1953 FYAEDNYYQDVVYK

-2009 VVISMENPNSLVQVV
+2009 VVVSMENSNSLVQVL
-2024 PAAYQSVFHPE
+2024 PAPYHSVFHPE

-2065 LGRSGCDKP
+2065 LGRSGCDRP
-2074 SAAELVNRLRDAGAS
+2074 SAAELVSRLRDAGAN

-2096 VSNEDQVREAVA
+2096 VSNQDQVREAVA
-2108 ASAKDGPIG
+2108 ACGKEGPIG

-2124 GLSEALFSVM
+2124 GLKEALFSVM

-2143 QPKWRGSWNLHNA
+2143 QPKWKGSWNLHNA
-2156 LEGHDA
+2156 LEGHDTH
-2162 DLDFF
+2162 LDFF

-2189 GFLDTFARWRRSQ
+2189 GFLDAFARWRRSQ
-2202 GKPAVSV
+2202 GKPAVSI

-2217 GYLHENPEIEAMLLR
+2217 GYLHENPDIEAMLLR

-2258 EFARGVPMTSES
+2258 EFTRGVSLTGES

-2312 KDAKEEEKGADIG
+2312 KDAKEEEEGAGVG
-2325 QLLAAAEWVKD
+2325 QLIAAAEWVKD
-2336 VPANAL
+2336 VPTSAL
-2342 SMLMSEASAPTM
+2342 PMLLSEVSAPTM

-2366 SNLILMQLDAVDDRA
+2366 SNLILMQLDAVDDRV

-2428 EKLMASWAS
+2428 EKLVACWAS

>member
-12 SDSETLL
+12 SDSESLL
-19 RSHAKDAIVVT
+19 RSHTKEAIVVT
-30 ETTYLNDDMQETSGP
+30 ETSYLNDDIQDTSGP
-45 SSAFTVE
+45 SSDVTIE

-67 GITSPSGLWDYV
+67 GITSPSGLWDHV
-79 YNKKTAQCTVPLDRY
+79 YNKKSAQGTVPLDRY
-94 NIEGFYHKDGSRA
+94 NIEGFYHKDGTRA
-107 GVMSVDGGYFI
+107 GAMSVDGGYFI
-118 KEDVRKFD
+118 QEDVRKFD

-136 ASYMDPQQRKL
+136 ASFMDPQQRKL

-232 LHQAVNAIKNGDCDS
+232 LHQAVNAIKNGDCDA

-270 LSATS
+270 LSPTS

-339 VIRKAYQNAGLSFA
+339 VIRKAYENAGLSFS

-372 VDGIAA
+372 VNGIAA

-424 YGVKNVNPKLKL
+424 YGVKNLNPKLKL

-450 PRALRRASVNS
+450 PRALRRAGVNS

-470 VILESIGSY
+470 VILE
-479 FVGSMVSSPV
+479 
-489 SRTLASPYESDKDQV
+489 TLSNPYESDKDQV
-504 FVLPFSASSSKSLE
+504 FVLPFSASSTKSLE
-518 ARRKQAIEAMEKTEP
+518 ARRKQAIEAMEKSEV
-533 NAVKALSAAMSK
+533 NALKPLAAAMSK
-545 RQTKMRLRDF
+545 RHTKMRLRDYV
-555 ILASAKPDSQPS
+555 LASANPSSQPT
-567 LIEMADTGDK
+567 LVEIADVGNK
-577 ASSGAQPLPFAFV
+577 ASPGTQPLPIAFV

-600 MAKELIEQDSG
+600 MAKELIEQDFG
-611 FLASIR
+611 FLANVR
-617 DLDEVLQSL
+617 DLDEVLQGL
-626 PAEYKPSWTLEQ
+626 PSEYKPSWTLEQ
-638 TLLDKPTV
+638 TLLDKPAT

-657 ICTAVQVA
+657 ICTAIQIA
-665 LVNMLRSWGVTPTAV
+665 LVNMLRSWGIAPSAV
-680 IGHSSGEIAAAY
+680 IGHSSGEIAATY
-692 GAGLLTASE
+692 GVGLLTASE

-711 AVGKLLSR
+711 AVGQLQSR
-719 GNMMAA
+719 GAMMAA
-725 GVSPDAANSLIE
+725 GITPDSANVLIE
-737 QLGLKEVRVACVN
+737 QLELKEVRVACVN
-750 APESVTISGTVND
+750 APESVTLSGTSKD
-763 IDALQAELQKEGK
+763 IDTLQTELQKEGK
-776 FARKLETG
+776 FVRKLETG
-784 GRAYHSHMMVEI
+784 GRAYHSHMMAEI
-796 GDLYETL
+796 GDLYESL

-809 SKKAVEMEA
+809 SKTVAEMEA
-818 EMFSTVGHSADVL
+818 KMFSTVGYSADAL
-831 GTVDLSTN
+831 STIDLSTN

-859 KMITGDK
+859 NMITSDK
-866 YHLIEIGPH
+866 YHLIEVGPH

-885 RTGAKRDKEAV
+885 RTSAKLDKDTI

-908 YVCLKKLAGTLFSF
+908 YICLKKLAGTLFSY
-922 GHNLDWYAV
+922 GHSLDWYAI
-931 NSVPRHRALLTPP
+931 NNVPRYRALPTPP
-944 LASYPWDYSKPLLW
+944 LASYPWDYSKPLPW
-958 HEPRASIEHRLRKH
+958 HEPRASVEHRLRKH
-972 IRHELLGTRATAGN
+972 VRHELLGTQATAGN
-986 GIEWSWRNMPRM
+986 GIEWCWRNIPRV

-1011 SQVVLPGAAYMAIAI
+1011 SQVVLPGAAYMSMAI

-1031 VLDVKDKLVAGEAFS
+1031 VRDMKSQLIAGEPFS
-1046 FEFENINISAA
+1046 FEFENVNINAA

-1062 ENDAEA
+1062 ESDAEA
-1068 DSTEL
+1068 DNTEL
-1073 HTVMSQRKISTAN
+1073 HTVLSPRKISTAN
-1086 TSGNWYEFSIS
+1086 TSGNWHEFSIS
-1097 SWVSTVATL
+1097 SWVSGVATL
-1106 HCMGSIRVTES
+1106 HCMGSIQVVES
-1117 ALEPKDGS
+1117 TMKLKDGS
-1125 VEISGQGH
+1125 VMISDSGH
-1133 EVWGM
+1133 EVWSM
-1138 SRWYTKAKEE
+1138 SRWYNKAKEE

-1158 LTSLHTDGNRTST
+1158 LTSLHTDGNRIST
-1171 DSIATTYLAP
+1171 DSIATTHLQP
-1181 PSAAANGMFYAMHP
+1181 PSPVATGMFYAIHP

-1209 TAGNVNTLRAYVPV
+1209 TAGNINTLRAYVPV
-1223 FISNCS
+1223 FVSRCS
-1229 IQIPQGGSAALGSEE
+1229 IQIPQGGSASRGKEE
-1244 VRIHSRMEK
+1244 VRIYSRMEK

-1262 FTLRLPDGTPAIDM
+1262 FTLRLSDGTPAIDM

-1291 PETSIYLQRQPCLRV
+1291 PETSMHPQRQPCLRV
-1306 QWKPDVLRLQPG
+1306 QWKPD
-1318 SENAIQEYIS
+1318 
-1328 SFSEQQSDDLNDNG
+1328 SDDLNDNG
-1342 ALMVFAALLDLFGH
+1342 ALIVFAALLDLFGH

-1363 LELGQERQWTPKDCQ
+1363 LELGKECQWTPKDCQ
-1378 SILGKDTAFPRFRL
+1378 QILGKDTAFPRFRL
-1392 WNDGKLGEDSKIAI
+1392 WEDGRFGDDNKVVVSNTKTSA
-1406 ENAKSSDPYDAIL
+1406 PYDVVL

-1426 KKLWSNAVEE
+1426 KEIWTKAADEITLL
-1436 VISRV
+1436 V
-1441 SDDGIVIT
+1441 SGDGIIIT
-1449 RKTKDA
+1449 RRSKDA
-1455 VSALKAAGFVTLEL
+1455 VFALNAAGFVTLEL
-1469 PNETLIAV
+1469 QNETLVAV
-1477 RGPKQTGLENKEV
+1477 RSPKKTGLETKEV
-1490 VIVKPNQSSPSIDSL
+1490 VIVKPKEDSPFINSL
-1505 ADAVA
+1505 AIAVA
-1510 AHLKKNAGVVQL
+1510 THLKMNAGVEYL
-1522 STVTIDSIETAN
+1522 TTITIDNIETVN
-1534 LNDQVVCVS
+1534 LDAQVVCIS

-1584 PNPDLTLSSGLSRA
+1584 PNPDLTLSNGLSRA

-1607 YAVLDIGADA
+1607 YAVLDVGADIS
-1617 AKPNYVESICNNVSA
+1617 KPNSPGSICNSISA
-1632 ALTFRYATDDKEFIQ
+1632 ALTFRYATDDNEFIQ
-1647 KDGILYISRFAPDVE
+1647 KDGILYVSRFAPDIE

-1673 DTMKLVPL
+1673 EAMKLVPL

-1702 QQVSER
+1702 QQLSER
-1708 KTTPP
+1708 KTSPP

-1728 KDIYAL
+1728 KDVYAL

-1747 DFGGVIS
+1747 DFGGIIS
-1754 AIGPDVKHLQVG
+1754 ATGPDVKHLKVG
-1766 DRVAG
+1766 DRVVG

-1793 EEEFAVL
+1793 EEEFTVL

-1824 SILIHSGAGAFG
+1824 SILVHSGAGAFG
-1836 LAAITM
+1836 LAAITL

-1854 GSQSKRDYLVNEM
+1854 GSQPKREYLVKEM
-1867 GVPTENI
+1867 GVPTESI
-1874 FHSRNASFMD
+1874 FNSRNASFMEG
-1884 DIMAATGGRGVNVIV
+1884 IMAATGGRGVNVIV
-1899 NSLVGDLMHAS
+1899 NSLVGDLMHGS

-1934 DMRIFLKN
+1934 DMRVFLKN

-1953 FYAEDNYYQNVVYS
+1953 FYAEDSYYQDVVYG
-1967 YTAEVIELYRAGI
+1967 YTAEVIEMYRAGI
-1980 IKASPIATFDVAEIG
+1980 IKASPITTFDVAEIG
-1995 QAYRYFGNKDRVGK
+1995 HAYRYFGNKDRVGK
-2009 VVISMENPNSLVQVV
+2009 VVISMENPKSLVQVV
-2024 PAAYQSVFHPE
+2024 PASYQSVFHPE

-2054 MMSRGARKFCF
+2054 MMARGARKLCF

-2074 SAAELVNRLRDAGAS
+2074 SASELVNRLRYAGAS

-2108 ASAKDGPIG
+2108 ACAKEGPIG

-2176 CGTATESNYCSAN
+2176 CGTATESNYCAAN
-2189 GFLDTFARWRRSQ
+2189 GFLDSFARWRRSQ

-2232 KGIQPLNEDEFLQV
+2232 K
-2246 LDYGIAGPGSDA
+2246 DYGISGPGSDA
-2258 EFARGVPMTSES
+2258 EFTHGVPMAIDS

-2312 KDAKEEEKGADIG
+2312 KDAKEEGKGADVG
-2325 QLLAAAEWVKD
+2325 LLLTAAEWVKG

-2342 SMLMSEASAPTM
+2342 PMLMPEASAPTM

-2410 LDIVSPQKSLH
+2410 LDIVSPQKSLQ

-2428 EKLMASWAS
+2428 GKLIASWANQKG

>member
-1 MFTLEPALDIP
+1 MFTLEPALESFP
-12 SDSETLL
+12 DSESVL
-19 RSHAKDAIVVT
+19 RGAKDAVVAT
-30 ETTYLNDDMQETSGP
+30 ETAYLSDEAQETSGP
-45 SSAFTVE
+45 SSDFAVE

-79 YNKKTAQCTVPLDRY
+79 YNKKSAQCTVPLDRY

-118 KEDVRKFD
+118 REDVRNFD
-126 PSFFGINNLE
+126 ASFFGINNLE

-147 LEVVYECFENAGLS
+147 LEVVYECLENAGLS

-184 QSRDT
+184 QARDT

-232 LHQAVNAIKNGDCDS
+232 LHQAVNAIKNGDCDA

-270 LSATS
+270 LSPTS
-275 ACHTFDTSADGY
+275 ACHTFDISADGY

-298 TRLSSAMKSDRKVH
+298 TRLSSAIKSNRKIH
-312 AVIRGTA
+312 AVVRGTA
-319 INANGKTPGITLPD
+319 INA
-333 AKMQAA
+333 MQAA

-424 YGVKNVNPKLKL
+424 YGVKNLNPKLRL
-436 KERNMKVLTEVEAW
+436 KERNMKVLTEAEAW
-450 PRALRRASVNS
+450 PRALRRAGVNS

-470 VILESIGSY
+470 VILESIDSY
-479 FVGSMVSSPV
+479 FVGSLVSSPTTK
-489 SRTLASPYESDKDQV
+489 TLPPPYEVDKDQV
-504 FVLPFSASSSKSLE
+504 FVLPFSASSSKSLD
-518 ARRKQAIEAMEKTEP
+518 ARRKQAIEAVEKSDADDLKPLAT
-533 NAVKALSAAMSK
+533 AMSK
-545 RQTKMRLRDF
+545 RQTKMRLRDYV
-555 ILASAKPDSQPS
+555 LASAVPGFQPA
-567 LIEMADTGDK
+567 LLDMADAGDK
-577 ASSGAQPLPFAFV
+577 ASSGTQPLPFAFI

-600 MAKELIEQDSG
+600 MAKELLEQDVTFST
-611 FLASIR
+611 SIR
-617 DLDEVLQSL
+617 DLDEVLQGL
-626 PAEYKPSWTLEQ
+626 PAEYRPSWTLEQ
-638 TLLDKPTV
+638 AILDKPAE

-657 ICTAVQVA
+657 ICTAVQIA
-665 LVNMLRSWGVTPTAV
+665 LVNMLRGWGITPTAV

-692 GAGLLTASE
+692 SAGHLTAYE

-711 AVGKLLSR
+711 AVGQLQTR
-719 GNMMAA
+719 GSMMAA
-725 GVSPDAANSLIE
+725 GITPESANVSIDR
-737 QLGLKEVRVACVN
+737 LGLKEVRVACVN
-750 APESVTISGTVND
+750 APESVTLSGAVKD
-763 IDALQAELQKEGK
+763 IDALQEELQKEGK
-776 FARKLETG
+776 FARKLQTG
-784 GRAYHSHMMVEI
+784 GRAYHSHMMAEI
-796 GDLYETL
+796 GDLYESL
-803 VTPYFT
+803 VTPYIT
-809 SKKAVEMEA
+809 TKTAA
-818 EMFSTVGHSADVL
+818 DIDATMFSTVGHSPEAL
-831 GTVDLSTN
+831 ETISLSTN
-839 MASYFRKNL
+839 MASYFRRNL
-848 EQPVQFSAGLT
+848 EQPVQFNAGLT
-859 KMITGDK
+859 SMITSQRH
-866 YHLIEIGPH
+866 HLIEIGPH
-875 SALKGPIQQI
+875 SALKGPIQQT
-885 RTGAKRDKEAV
+885 RTSANLDKEAV

-908 YVCLKKLAGTLFSF
+908 YVCLKKLAGTLFCY
-922 GHNLDWYAV
+922 GHNLDWHAV
-931 NSVPRHRALLTPP
+931 NGVSRYRTLPTPP
-944 LASYPWDYSKPLLW
+944 LASYPWDYSKPLPW
-958 HEPRASIEHRLRKH
+958 HEPRASVEHRLRKH

-986 GIEWSWRNMPRM
+986 GIEWCWRNIPRM

-1011 SQVVLPGAAYMAIAI
+1011 TQVVLPGAAYMAMAV

-1031 VLDVKDKLVAGEAFS
+1031 VQDIKGKLIAGEAFS
-1046 FEFENINISAA
+1046 FEFENVNISAA

-1062 ENDAEA
+1062 ESHAEA
-1068 DSTEL
+1068 DTTEL
-1073 HTVMSQRKISTAN
+1073 HTLMSRRKISTAN
-1086 TSGNWYEFSIS
+1086 TSSNWHEFSIS
-1097 SWVSTVATL
+1097 SWVSGVATL
-1106 HCMGSIRVTES
+1106 HCMGSIRVV
-1117 ALEPKDGS
+1117 EPMLKPEDGS
-1125 VEISGQGH
+1125 VLIPDNGH
-1133 EVWGM
+1133 EIWGM

-1148 GLNFGPTFQS
+1148 GLNFGPSFQS
-1158 LTSLHTDGNRTST
+1158 LTSLHTDGNRIST
-1171 DSIATTYLAP
+1171 DSIATTLLDP
-1181 PSAAANGMFYAMHP
+1181 PSEAATGMFYAMHP

-1209 TAGNVNTLRAYVPV
+1209 TAGNINTLRAYVPV
-1223 FISNCS
+1223 FVSSCS
-1229 IQIPQGGSAALGSEE
+1229 IQVPRGGSASLGNKE
-1244 VRIHSRMEK
+1244 VKIHTRMEK

-1291 PETSIYLQRQPCLRV
+1291 PETGIYLQRQPCLRV

-1318 SENAIQEYIS
+1318 SEDALQAYIA
-1328 SFSEQQSDDLNDNG
+1328 SFAAQQSEDLSDNG
-1342 ALMVFAALLDLFGH
+1342 ALVVFAALLDLYGH

-1363 LELGQERQWTPKDCQ
+1363 LELGQDRHWTPKDCQ
-1378 SILGKDTAFPRFRL
+1378 TILGKDTAFPRFRL
-1392 WNDGKLGEDSKIAI
+1392 WDDGKLGDDGTITVESTKH
-1406 ENAKSSDPYDAIL
+1406 SGPYDVVL

-1426 KKLWSNAVEE
+1426 RKLWR
-1436 VISRV
+1436 RV
-1441 SDDGIVIT
+1441 SDDILSLISDDGIIIT
-1449 RKTKDA
+1449 RKSTDA
-1455 VSALKAAGFVTLEL
+1455 VSALQAAGFVALHL
-1469 PNETLIAV
+1469 SSETIVAV
-1477 RGPKQTGLENKEV
+1477 RGPKQTGLANKEV
-1490 VIVKPNQSSPSIDSL
+1490 VIIKPTQSSSSIESL
-1505 ADAVA
+1505 ATAVEG
-1510 AHLKKNAGVVQL
+1510 HLRNAGVLQL
-1522 STVTIDSIETAN
+1522 RTVGLDSIESVT
-1534 LNDQVVCVS
+1534 LNEQVACVS

-1549 EFLATI
+1549 EFLATM

-1567 DNVGDLLWLTG
+1567 DNAGGLLWLTG

-1584 PNPDLTLSSGLSRA
+1584 PHPDLTLSSGLSRA

-1607 YAVLDIGADA
+1607 YTILDVGADIS
-1617 AKPNYVESICNNVSA
+1617 KPNCTDSICNSVTA
-1632 ALTFRYATDDKEFIQ
+1632 ALTSRYDTDDKEFIQ
-1647 KDGILYISRFAPDVE
+1647 KDGVLYISRFAPDVD

-1673 DTMKLVPL
+1673 DSMKLVPL
-1681 GEVGPAKLSIGQVGM
+1681 AEVGPAKLSIGQVGM

-1728 KDIYAL
+1728 KDVYAL

-1754 AIGPDVKHLQVG
+1754 AVGPDVGHLQVG

-1783 TVQAVHKMLP
+1783 PVQAVHKMLP
-1793 EEEFAVL
+1793 EEEFTVL

-1824 SILIHSGAGAFG
+1824 SILIHSAAGAFG

-1842 AKHMGA
+1842 AKHLGA

-1854 GSQSKRDYLVNEM
+1854 GSQSKREYLVKEM
-1867 GVPTENI
+1867 GVPSENI

-1884 DIMAATGGRGVNVIV
+1884 DVLAATGGRGVNVIV

-1934 DMRIFLKN
+1934 DMRVFLKN

-1953 FYAEDNYYQNVVYS
+1953 FYAEDSYYQDVVYG
-1967 YTAEVIELYRAGI
+1967 YTAQVIDMYRAGI
-1980 IKASPIATFDVAEIG
+1980 IKASPIATFDVANIG

-2009 VVISMENPNSLVQVV
+2009 VVISLGNPDSLVQVV
-2024 PAAYQSVFHPE
+2024 PSSYQTVFDPE
-2035 KTYLL
+2035 KAYLL

-2074 SAAELVNRLRDAGAS
+2074 SAAELVKRLRDAGAN

-2096 VSNEDQVREAVA
+2096 VANGDHVREAVA
-2108 ASAKDGPIG
+2108 ACAKDGPIG

-2124 GLSEALFSVM
+2124 GLSEALFSAM

-2143 QPKWRGSWNLHNA
+2143 QPKWKGSWNLHNA
-2156 LEGHDA
+2156 LEGHDSQ
-2162 DLDFF
+2162 LDFF

-2189 GFLDTFARWRRSQ
+2189 GFLDSFARWRRSQ
-2202 GKPAVSV
+2202 GKPAVSI

-2217 GYLHENPEIEAMLLR
+2217 GYLHENPDIEAMLLR

-2246 LDYGIAGPGSDA
+2246 LDYGISGPGSDG
-2258 EFARGVPMTSES
+2258 EFIQGVSMTSES

-2312 KDAKEEEKGADIG
+2312 KDAKEDEKDADVG
-2325 QLLAAAEWVKD
+2325 QLLSAAEWVKGIPSN
-2336 VPANAL
+2336 VLA
-2342 SMLMSEASAPTM
+2342 MLMPEASAPTM
-2354 LDAILRLTKKRF
+2354 LEAILRLTRKRF
-2366 SNLILMQLDAVDDRA
+2366 SNLILMQLDAVDDSA

-2428 EKLMASWAS
+2428 EKLVASWTG

>member
-1 MFTLEPALDIP
+1 MFTLEPTLDIP
-12 SDSETLL
+12 SDSESLL
-19 RSHAKDAIVVT
+19 HSHAKDAIVVT
-30 ETTYLNDDMQETSGP
+30 ETSYLNDDLQETSGP

-79 YNKKTAQCTVPLDRY
+79 YNKKSAQCTVPLDRY

-118 KEDVRKFD
+118 QEDVRKFD

-161 MEDVSGS
+161 MEDVSGT
-168 NTAVFVGN
+168 NTAVYVGN

-232 LHQAVNAIKNGDCDS
+232 LHQAVNAIKNGDCDA

-270 LSATS
+270 LSPTS

-298 TRLSSAMKSDRKVH
+298 TRLSSAMKSDRKIH

-424 YGVKNVNPKLKL
+424 YGVKNLNPKLKL

-450 PRALRRASVNS
+450 PRALRRAGINS

-470 VILESIGSY
+470 VILESVDSY
-479 FVGSMVSSPV
+479 FVGSLVSSPV
-489 SRTLASPYESDKDQV
+489 TRALANPYDSETEQA
-504 FVLPFSASSSKSLE
+504 FVLPFSALSSKSLE
-518 ARRKQAIEAMEKTEP
+518 SRRKQAIETMGKTDS
-533 NAVKALSAAMSK
+533 NALKALAAAMSK

-555 ILASAKPDSQPS
+555 VLASAGLDSQPA
-567 LIEMADTGDK
+567 LIEMADGGDK
-577 ASSGAQPLPFAFV
+577 ANPGAQPLPFAFV

-595 AQYAN
+595 AQYVN
-600 MAKELIEQDSG
+600 MAKELIEQDVG
-611 FLASIR
+611 FSASIR

-626 PAEYKPSWTLEQ
+626 PAGYKPFWTLEQ
-638 TLLDKPTV
+638 TILDKPAS

-657 ICTAVQVA
+657 ICTAVQIA
-665 LVNMLRSWGVTPTAV
+665 LVNMLRSWGIAPRAV

-692 GAGLLTASE
+692 SAGLLTASE

-711 AVGKLLSR
+711 AVGQLQSR

-725 GVSPDAANSLIE
+725 GITPDVANVLIE

-750 APESVTISGTVND
+750 APESVTLSGTIMD
-763 IDALQAELQKEGK
+763 IDVLQAELQKEGN
-776 FARKLETG
+776 FARRLETG

-796 GDLYETL
+796 GDLYESL
-803 VTPYFT
+803 VSPYFT
-809 SKKAVEMEA
+809 TKKNGEMGA
-818 EMFSTVGHSADVL
+818 RLFSTVGCSADSL
-831 GTVDLSTN
+831 GNVDFSTN

-859 KMITGDK
+859 NMISGNK

-885 RTGAKRDKEAV
+885 RTSANRDKETV

-908 YVCLKKLAGTLFSF
+908 YICLKKLAGTLFTY

-931 NSVPRHRALLTPP
+931 NNVPRYRTLPTPP
-944 LASYPWDYSKPLLW
+944 LASYPWDYSKPLPW
-958 HEPRASIEHRLRKH
+958 HEPRASVEHRLRKH
-972 IRHELLGTRATAGN
+972 PRHELLGTRATAGN
-986 GIEWSWRNMPRM
+986 GIEWCWRNILRI

-1031 VLDVKDKLVAGEAFS
+1031 VQDIKAKLVAGEPFS
-1046 FEFENINISAA
+1046 FEFENVNISAA
-1057 FVVPD
+1057 FVVPGEGD
-1062 ENDAEA
+1062 SEA
-1068 DSTEL
+1068 DNSEL
-1073 HTVMSQRKISTAN
+1073 HTVMSPRKISTAN
-1086 TSGNWYEFSIS
+1086 ASGDWYEFSIT
-1097 SWVSTVATL
+1097 SWVSGLASL
-1106 HCMGSIRVTES
+1106 HCMGSIRVIKSTMES
-1117 ALEPKDGS
+1117 KDGS
-1125 VEISGQGH
+1125 VLISGQGH

-1171 DSIATTYLAP
+1171 ESIATTLLSP
-1181 PSAAANGMFYAMHP
+1181 TSTAATGMFYAMHP

-1209 TAGNVNTLRAYVPV
+1209 TAGNINTLRAYVPV

-1229 IQIPQGGSAALGSEE
+1229 IQIPQGGSTSLGSKE
-1244 VRIHSRMEK
+1244 VNIHSRMEK

-1276 PHLRMNAYTGKAPVE
+1276 PHLRMNAYTGKAPVQ

-1318 SENAIQEYIS
+1318 SESAVREYIS
-1328 SFSEQQSDDLNDNG
+1328 SFAAQQSDDLNDNG
-1342 ALMVFAALLDLFGH
+1342 ALVVFAALLDLFGH
-1356 KVPRMSV
+1356 KAPRMSV
-1363 LELGQERQWTPKDCQ
+1363 LELGKESQWTPKDCQ

-1392 WNDGKLGEDSKIAI
+1392 WSEGRIGEDNKITV
-1406 ENAKSSDPYDAIL
+1406 ENAKISDVHDVVL
-1419 IPHLSVS
+1419 IPHLSMS
-1426 KKLWSNAVEE
+1426 KDLWSKAADE
-1436 VISRV
+1436 IASQV
-1441 SDDGIVIT
+1441 SDDGIIIT
-1449 RKTKDA
+1449 RKTRKA
-1455 VSALKAAGFVTLEL
+1455 VSALKASGFVTLEL
-1469 PNETLIAV
+1469 PNDSLIAI
-1477 RGPKQTGLENKEV
+1477 RSPKQTGLENKTV
-1490 VIVKPNQSSPSIDSL
+1490 IIVKPNQSSPSIDSL
-1505 ADAVA
+1505 ATAVA
-1510 AHLKKNAGVVQL
+1510 THLRKNSGVAYL
-1522 STVTIDSIETAN
+1522 STITMDNIEKVD

-1543 LLEMEH
+1543 LLEMER

-1555 SSEDMDRFRKIT
+1555 SNEDMNRFRKIT
-1567 DNVGDLLWLTG
+1567 DHVGDLLWLTG

-1607 YAVLDIGADA
+1607 YAVLDVGADITR
-1617 AKPNYVESICNNVSA
+1617 PTHLQSICNNISA
-1632 ALTFRYATDDKEFIQ
+1632 ALAFRYDTDDNEFIQ
-1647 KDGILYISRFAPDVE
+1647 KDGILYISRFSPDEE

-1673 DTMKLVPL
+1673 DVMHLIPF

-1702 QQVSER
+1702 QQVSEW

-1713 AGFVDVDLRAVGLNA
+1713 AGFVDVDLRSVGLNA

-1754 AIGPDVKHLQVG
+1754 AVGPGVEHLKVG

-1793 EEEFAVL
+1793 QEEFTVL

-1842 AKHMGA
+1842 AKHIGA

-1854 GSQSKRDYLVNEM
+1854 GSQSKREYLVNEM

-1874 FHSRNASFMD
+1874 FNSRNISFVD
-1884 DIMAATGGRGVNVIV
+1884 DVMTATGGRGVNVIV

-1953 FYAEDNYYQNVVYS
+1953 FYAEDNFYQNVVYN
-1967 YTAEVIELYRAGI
+1967 YTAEVIEMYRTGI
-1980 IKASPIATFDVAEIG
+1980 IKASPIATFDVADIG
-1995 QAYRYFGNKDRVGK
+1995 QAYRYFNNKDRVGK
-2009 VVISMENPNSLVQVV
+2009 VVISMENSKSLVQVV
-2024 PAAYQSVFHPE
+2024 PASYQSVFHPD

-2074 SAAELVNRLRDAGAS
+2074 SAAELVNRLRDAGAN

-2096 VSNEDQVREAVA
+2096 VSDQDHVREAVA
-2108 ASAKDGPIG
+2108 ASAKNGPIG

-2134 TNKAWHTGI
+2134 TNSAWHTGI
-2143 QPKWRGSWNLHNA
+2143 QPKWKGSWNLHNA

-2189 GFLDTFARWRRSQ
+2189 GFLDSFARWRRSQ

-2217 GYLHENPEIEAMLLR
+2217 GYLHENPDIEAMLLR
-2232 KGIQPLNEDEFLQV
+2232 KGIQPLNEEEFLQV

-2258 EFARGVPMTSES
+2258 EFARGVPMTTEY

-2312 KDAKEEEKGADIG
+2312 KDAKEEEKGADAA

-2336 VPANAL
+2336 VPPSSL
-2342 SMLMSEASAPTM
+2342 STLMPEASAPTL

-2397 TWFFNTFKIDVPF
+2397 TWFFNSFKIDVPF
-2410 LDIVSPQKSLH
+2410 LDIVSPQKCLH

-2428 EKLMASWAS
+2428 EKLVASWTN

>member
-1 MFTLEPALDIP
+1 MFTLEPIPDTP
-12 SDSETLL
+12 SDSESLL
-19 RSHAKDAIVVT
+19 CNHVKEAIVVA
-30 ETTYLNDDMQETSGP
+30 EAPYSNENLQETSG
-45 SSAFTVE
+45 SSSEYITE

-67 GITSPSGLWDYV
+67 GITSPSGLWDFV
-79 YNKKTAQCTVPLDRY
+79 YNKKSAQCTVPLDRY
-94 NIEGFYHKDGSRA
+94 NIGGFYHKDGSRA

-118 KEDVRKFD
+118 QEDVRKFD
-126 PSFFGINNLE
+126 ASFFGINNLE

-147 LEVVYECFENAGLS
+147 LEVVYECFEDACLS

-232 LHQAVNAIKNGDCDS
+232 LHQAVNAIKNGDCDA

-270 LSATS
+270 LSPTS
-275 ACHTFDTSADGY
+275 ACHTFDVSADGY
-287 ARAEALNAIYI
+287 ARAEALNAIYV
-298 TRLSSAMKSDRKVH
+298 TRLSSAMKSNSKIH

-333 AKMQAA
+333 AKMQAE
-339 VIRKAYQNAGLSFA
+339 VIKKAYQNAGLSFA

-372 VDGIAA
+372 VDGIAT

-424 YGVKNVNPKLKL
+424 YGVKTLNPKLKL

-450 PRALRRASVNS
+450 PRALRRAGVNS

-470 VILESIGSY
+470 VILESIDSY
-479 FVGSMVSSPV
+479 FVGSLASSPIT
-489 SRTLASPYESDKDQV
+489 RALPSPHESDKRQI
-504 FVLPFSASSSKSLE
+504 FVLPFSASSNTSLE
-518 ARRKQAIEAMEKTEP
+518 ARRKQAIETVEKTDA
-533 NAVKALSAAMSK
+533 NSLKSLAAAMGK
-545 RQTKMRLRDF
+545 RQTKMRLRDY
-555 ILASAKPDSQPS
+555 ILASAGPNSQPAM
-567 LIEMADTGDK
+567 IEMADVGDK
-577 ASSGAQPLPFAFV
+577 AMPSAQPRPFSFV

-600 MAKELIEQDSG
+600 MAKELIEQDFG
-611 FLASIR
+611 VLATIR
-617 DLDEVLQSL
+617 ELDEVLQSL
-626 PAEYKPSWTLEQ
+626 PVEYRPTWTLEQ
-638 TLLDKPTV
+638 TILDSPAT

-657 ICTAVQVA
+657 ICTAIQVA
-665 LVNMLRSWGVTPTAV
+665 LVNMLLSWGVAPTAV

-692 GAGLLTASE
+692 GAGLFTASE

-711 AVGKLLSR
+711 AVGQLQSR
-719 GNMMAA
+719 GAMVAA
-725 GVSPDAANSLIE
+725 GITPESANALIK

-750 APESVTISGTVND
+750 APEGVTLSGSVKD
-763 IDALQAELQKEGK
+763 IDVLQAELQKESK

-784 GRAYHSHMMVEI
+784 GRAYHSHMMAEI
-796 GDLYETL
+796 GDLYESL
-803 VTPYFT
+803 LIPYLT
-809 SKKAVEMEA
+809 SKKFIETPVK
-818 EMFSTVGHSADVL
+818 MFSTVGHSTDAL
-831 GTVDLSTN
+831 RIVDLSTN
-839 MASYFRKNL
+839 MASYFRQNL

-859 KMITGDK
+859 RMIISDK

-885 RTGAKRDKEAV
+885 RTSAGCDKEAI

-908 YVCLKKLAGTLFSF
+908 YVCLKKLAATLFSY
-922 GHNLDWYAV
+922 GHSLDWYAI
-931 NSVPRHRALLTPP
+931 NGIPRYRALPTPP
-944 LASYPWDYSKPLLW
+944 LASYPWDYSKPLPW

-972 IRHELLGTRATAGN
+972 VRHELLGTRATAGN
-986 GIEWSWRNMPRM
+986 GIDWCWRNIPRM

-1011 SQVVLPGAAYMAIAI
+1011 SQVVLPGAAYMAMAI

-1031 VLDVKDKLVAGEAFS
+1031 VQDIKSRLIAGQPFT
-1046 FEFENINISAA
+1046 FEFENVNISAA
-1057 FVVPD
+1057 FVVP
-1062 ENDAEA
+1062 EEGDAEV
-1068 DSTEL
+1068 DNTEL
-1073 HTVMSQRKISTAN
+1073 HTVMSPRKISTAN
-1086 TSGNWYEFSIS
+1086 TSSNWYEFSIS
-1097 SWVSTVATL
+1097 SWVSGVSTL
-1106 HCMGSIRVTES
+1106 HCMGSILVTE
-1117 ALEPKDGS
+1117 PTMKPTDGS
-1125 VEISGQGH
+1125 VLVSGNGH

-1148 GLNFGPTFQS
+1148 GLNFGPKFQS

-1171 DSIATTYLAP
+1171 ESIATTLLDP
-1181 PSAAANGMFYAMHP
+1181 PFAAAAGMFYAIHP

-1209 TAGNVNTLRAYVPV
+1209 TAGNINTLRAYVPV
-1223 FISNCS
+1223 FVTSCS
-1229 IQIPQGGSAALGSEE
+1229 IQIPQGGSLSLGKEE

-1253 TGFSTRAVA
+1253 TGFSTRAVS
-1262 FTLRLPDGTPAIDM
+1262 FTLRMPDGTPAIDM
-1276 PHLRMNAYTGKAPVE
+1276 PHLRMSAYTGKAPVE
-1291 PETSIYLQRQPCLRV
+1291 PETSIYLQRHPCLRV
-1306 QWKPDVLRLQPG
+1306 QWKPDILRLQSG
-1318 SENAIQEYIS
+1318 SENAIREHIS
-1328 SFSEQQSDDLNDNG
+1328 SFSAQQSEDLNDNG
-1342 ALMVFAALLDLFGH
+1342 ALVVFAALLDLLGH
-1356 KVPRMSV
+1356 KAPRMSV
-1363 LELGQERQWTPKDCQ
+1363 LELGQECQWTPKNCQ
-1378 SILGKDTAFPRFRL
+1378 SILGKNTAFPRFR
-1392 WNDGKLGEDSKIAI
+1392 WWKDGKLGDDGKIVVD
-1406 ENAKSSDPYDAIL
+1406 KTKTPDPYDIVL

-1426 KKLWSNAVEE
+1426 KTIWAKAASEI
-1436 VISRV
+1436 ISLV
-1441 SDDGIVIT
+1441 SYDGIVVT
-1449 RKTKDA
+1449 RKTKEA
-1455 VSALKAAGFVTLEL
+1455 ISALKSSGFEALEL
-1469 PNETLIAV
+1469 PNETLLAV
-1477 RGPKQTGLENKEV
+1477 RGCTQTGLENKEV
-1490 VIVKPNQSSPSIDSL
+1490 VIVKPREASALINSL
-1505 ADAVA
+1505 ATAVTT
-1510 AHLKKNAGVVQL
+1510 HLKMNTSGLQL
-1522 STVTIDSIETAN
+1522 RTVTIDNIETIDFNA
-1534 LNDQVVCVS
+1534 QVVCIS

-1555 SSEDMDRFRKIT
+1555 SSEDMNRFRKIT

-1578 ANMLSA
+1578 ANMLSV

-1607 YAVLDIGADA
+1607 YAILDVGADICN
-1617 AKPNYVESICNNVSA
+1617 PHFMESICNNISA
-1632 ALTFRYATDDKEFIQ
+1632 ALAFRYATDDHEFIQ
-1647 KDGILYISRFAPDVE
+1647 KNGILYISRFAPDVE

-1673 DTMKLVPL
+1673 EPMKRVAL
-1681 GEVGPAKLSIGQVGM
+1681 GEVGPAKLSIGQVGL

-1702 QQVSER
+1702 QQASER

-1734 NGRAETRSATTAL
+1734 NGRAETRSGTTAL

-1754 AIGPDVKHLQVG
+1754 AVGPDVQHLKVG

-1783 TVQAVHKMLP
+1783 TVRAVHKMLP
-1793 EEEFAVL
+1793 EEEFTIL

-1824 SILIHSGAGAFG
+1824 SVLIHSGAGAFG
-1836 LAAITM
+1836 LAAIAL

-1848 TVFATV
+1848 IVFATV
-1854 GSQSKRDYLVNEM
+1854 GSQSKREYLVNEM

-1874 FHSRNASFMD
+1874 FNSRSSSFMD
-1884 DIMAATGGRGVNVIV
+1884 NILAATGGRGVNVIV

-1934 DMRIFLKN
+1934 DMRVFLKN

-1953 FYAEDNYYQNVVYS
+1953 FYAEDSYYQDVVYG
-1967 YTAEVIELYRAGI
+1967 YTAEVIEMYRAGI
-1980 IKASPIATFDVAEIG
+1980 IKASPIAVFDVAEIS

-2009 VVISMENPNSLVQVV
+2009 VVISMENPKSLVQVV
-2024 PAAYQSVFHPE
+2024 PALHQSVFHPE

-2040 VGCLGGLGRSLSRW
+2040 AGCLGGLGRSLSRW

-2096 VSNEDQVREAVA
+2096 VSNENQVNEAVA
-2108 ASAKDGPIG
+2108 ACVKEGPIG

-2134 TNKAWHTGI
+2134 TNEAWHTGI
-2143 QPKWRGSWNLHNA
+2143 QPKWKGSWNLHNA

-2162 DLDFF
+2162 ELDFF

-2189 GFLDTFARWRRSQ
+2189 GFLDSFARWRRSQ

-2246 LDYGIAGPGSDA
+2246 LDYGISGPGGDVQFTRDVSMA
-2258 EFARGVPMTSES
+2258 TEF

-2312 KDAKEEEKGADIG
+2312 KDAKDEEKGAAVG
-2325 QLLAAAEWVKD
+2325 QLLAAAEWIKD
-2336 VPANAL
+2336 VPANVF
-2342 SMLMSEASAPTM
+2342 SMLMAEASAPTM
-2354 LDAILRLTKKRF
+2354 LEAILRLTKKRF
-2366 SNLILMQLDAVDDRA
+2366 SNLILMQLDAVDVSA

-2410 LDIVSPQKSLH
+2410 LDIVSPQKSLQ
-2421 TLAEFVE
+2421 TLAEFI
-2428 EKLMASWAS
+2428 EKKLVAS